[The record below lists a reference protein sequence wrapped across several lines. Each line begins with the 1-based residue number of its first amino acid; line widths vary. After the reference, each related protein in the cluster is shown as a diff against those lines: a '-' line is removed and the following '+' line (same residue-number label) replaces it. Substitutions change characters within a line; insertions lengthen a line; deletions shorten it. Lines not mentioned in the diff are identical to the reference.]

1 MLQKNKRGST
11 LRTKPTHCITFVF
24 YQPINENTN
33 LTMNQ
38 TQFQAGYLL
47 DGINETLKNLDNKS
61 KEVKGLLKHLS
72 CFDLKINCNITSNSS
87 DSFTSVIHNLIV
99 RGIPTRPSIFIENK
113 FLNAF
118 QKFQID
124 NSEFTKQLGNIKY
137 ESKLNEEEKNNIFSA
152 LHIIDPRIRLT
163 EENYDSKLES
173 SFEKDFIFRYLPQND
188 LSFIQQLIESQRKL
202 DTIVTPEIGHN
213 FHSQRVDFSYEFPY
227 ELECPFEVFGEKK
240 VRSYNQG
247 VLIEIDGTHHNLP
260 DQSLLDR
267 FRDKSIKDTNWQPF
281 RIKNITDKSFAN
293 WVKRSTSLKI
303 IDNNFNKILENNWLD
318 ILQLTLS
325 PFAIARV
332 QKTIIELI
340 LSNNLDL
347 KAKEWSIL
355 AIERDVPCVA
365 IAIEDLKQHFQHLFA
380 LAGIEYRFPNI
391 NLLVLST
398 EEFINSKLHDIA
410 PRLIDDFQSEKEFD
424 LIIDVSVLQRRGI
437 VKNEISFEG
446 KNKAIIRS
454 SHYVNSERKLY
465 TSDIIDYNPVTKK
478 LENETYED
486 ISKAKESL
494 TYFLQNIFRK
504 ESFREGQLPIL
515 NRALQGKSVIGLLPT
530 GGGKSLTYQ
539 IASLL
544 QPGVTMVIDPIKS
557 LMQDQYDNFVK
568 DGIDSC
574 NFINSKLTREE
585 KTLATNRVIEGKVL
599 FTFVSPERLQIEE
612 FRLSLQE
619 MYKNKV
625 YFSYCVIDEVHCVSE
640 WGHDFRTSYLSLG
653 RNAIEHC
660 KTKNKQTIPIFGLTA
675 TASFDVLSDVERELS
690 GNGLTNIDTDALV
703 RFENTNR
710 TELQYQIVNT
720 TVNFERNEKFKFTFP
735 DKTELN
741 LPVQPIIGDIKQQI
755 ALQKQ
760 SELIKLVESIPE
772 RISIFN
778 EQADVILNWTL
789 KTFYSHQYDEEII
802 TEAEKKELIKQL
814 FPNIKIEPFDAAS
827 FYNLSEYYNKSI
839 YKNGGI
845 VFCPHRTHLFGVT
858 DKFKF
863 DKYDEDIRDEEGN
876 IIHRWGDFVLDENG
890 KKVKLP
896 LHKRKAIAD
905 TLTKTGKYEVG
916 VFMGS
921 SDEDEKVGKETETES
936 FDNQRKFIDNEQNI
950 MVATKAFGMGI
961 DKPNVRFTVHVNI
974 PASIESFV
982 QEAGRA
988 GRDRKMALSSILFN
1002 EQKVA
1007 IFNQKFYENLEAEI
1021 SEEALKLLK
1030 KFKNQKFYK
1039 EEISEILKTIGNE
1052 ELIQNEKKI
1061 LDNLGEIFVDKDNLL
1076 FFHNNSFKG
1085 QEKEL
1090 VVINELL
1097 EEILLP
1103 SKNNLYSLGEKLKEE
1118 IDNENVYLKIKPTLG
1133 KSGRIYIDEK
1143 FPNSFGYVDIH
1154 TLTGNTKLS
1163 NFDQLYSKQV
1173 LDFLI
1178 AEIKSTFPLYNDI
1191 EKLKKWLSLKEISSS
1206 EIGIEQRLNEI
1217 DFHQEV
1223 NPEIIVPFAN
1233 KYADKNI
1240 FHEEFKE
1247 LFKKTITG
1255 NASDEV
1261 IFKSIEGTFENYI
1274 KNIKEKLNI
1283 EIDTDESN
1291 LEALKQLYYSPRKK
1305 PDTDKAIFRLSSIG
1319 IIDDYTVDYN
1329 KNCYK
1334 IRTVKKTDKEYIE
1347 HLKVFMRKY
1356 YSANRV
1362 ENEIE
1367 NVYSA
1372 KGNSILQKCLS
1383 FLTEFVY
1390 KEIEAKRLRSIE
1402 DMILAC
1408 EVGMQENGN
1417 EELKDFIHLYF
1428 NSKYAKENHEIDG
1441 NNYSLTIDTDNAKE
1455 YSFDILWKYIEA
1467 TTIDPSGAQKDNT
1480 KHLRGAALRLLRT
1493 EPRNGALLLLKAY
1506 SLFILGIGTN
1516 KNIENEARESLT
1528 LGFKLF
1534 REKYTNLTFK
1544 ELSQNIERYKTE
1556 IIKNANDSDEVTK
1569 ILDVII
1575 EELYLEFHND
1585 WLKSFNH
1592 KYLLDYE

>member
-1 MLQKNKRGST
+1 M
-11 LRTKPTHCITFVF
+11 
-24 YQPINENTN
+24 
-33 LTMNQ
+33 
-38 TQFQAGYLL
+38 TQLQAGYIL
-47 DGINETLKNLDNKS
+47 DGINDSLKSLNKP
-61 KEVKGLLKHLS
+61 KEVKGLLRHLS
-72 CFDLKINCNITSNSS
+72 CFDLETDCDISSNSS
-87 DSFTSVIHNLIV
+87 DSFASVIHNLIV

-113 FLNAF
+113 FLETF

-124 NSEFTKQLGNIKY
+124 NSDFTKQLGNIKY
-137 ESKLNEEEKNNIFSA
+137 ESKLNEGDKNSVFSA

-163 EENYDSKLES
+163 REDYAFTYDQNGKREQSNFEEAFLFD
-173 SFEKDFIFRYLPQND
+173 YLPEVKQEF
-188 LSFIQQLIESQRKL
+188 LIQMLQSQRKI
-202 DTIVTPEIGHN
+202 DTIVKAEKACE
-213 FHSQRVDFSYEFPY
+213 FHSQQVDFS
-227 ELECPFEVFGEKK
+227 FEGCYFEERTETQLGLQKNFLYNKGIIIEVDGKK
-240 VRSYNQG
+240 FHDKKEQK
-247 VLIEIDGTHHNLP
+247 
-260 DQSLLDR
+260 LLDEY
-267 FRDKSIKDTNWQPF
+267 RDLSVKETNWQTK
-281 RIKNITDKSFAN
+281 RISDLGKTDFDIWINKSPTF
-293 WVKRSTSLKI
+293 SPYI
-303 IDNNFNKILENNWLD
+303 ENFNKDLSGNWLD
-318 ILQLTLS
+318 IIQLSLS

-332 QKTIIELI
+332 QKTIIEFI
-340 LSNNLDL
+340 LSSNLDL
-347 KAKEWSIL
+347 KAKEWYIL

-365 IAIEDLKQHFQHLFA
+365 LAIEDLKQHFQHLFN
-380 LAGIEYRFPNI
+380 LAGKNQSFPKV
-391 NLLVLST
+391 NLQILST
-398 EEFINSKLHDIA
+398 EEFASSKLHDTQ
-410 PRLIDDFQSEKEFD
+410 PELISKFQSEREFD
-424 LIIDVSVLQRRGI
+424 LIIDIAVLQRQGI

-446 KNKAIIRS
+446 KKKAIIRS
-454 SHYVNSERKLY
+454 SHYVNSERKIY
-465 TSDIIDYNPVTKK
+465 TSGLIDYQPITKK

-486 ISKAKESL
+486 ITHAKESL

-544 QPGVTMVIDPIKS
+544 QAGVTMVIDPIKS
-557 LMQDQYDNFVK
+557 LMQDQYDNLVK
-568 DGIDSC
+568 NGIDSC
-574 NFINSKLTREE
+574 NFINSKLTRQE
-585 KTLATNRVIEGKVL
+585 KTIATNQVTESKVL
-599 FTFVSPERLQIEE
+599 FTFVSPERLQIED
-612 FRLSLQE
+612 FRFSLKE
-619 MYKNKV
+619 MHNNNV

-690 GNGLTNIDTDALV
+690 GNGLANIDTDAIV

-720 TVNFERNEKFKFTFP
+720 TVNFERDDKFKFILP

-741 LPVQPIIGDIKQQI
+741 LPVQPIKGDVKQQTAI
-755 ALQKQ
+755 QKQ
-760 SELIKLVESIPE
+760 SELTKVVELIPD
-772 RISIFN
+772 RLLMLN
-778 EQADVILNWTL
+778 EQTNTILEWT
-789 KTFYSHQYDEEII
+789 Q
-802 TEAEKKELIKQL
+802 EKFSIDGNL
-814 FPNIKIEPFDAAS
+814 PNIKIESFDTTS

-863 DKYDEDIRDEEGN
+863 DKYDDDIHNEEGN
-876 IIHRWGDFVLDENG
+876 IIHRRGDFVLDENG
-890 KKVKLP
+890 SKVKLP
-896 LHKRKAIAD
+896 LPKRKAIAD
-905 TLTKTGKYEVG
+905 VLTKTGKYDVG

-921 SDEDEKVGKETETES
+921 SDEDEKVGKEIETES

-1002 EQKVA
+1002 QQKVA
-1007 IFNQKFYENLEAEI
+1007 LFNQKFYENIESEI
-1021 SEEALKLLK
+1021 GEEALKLLK
-1030 KFKNQKFYK
+1030 KLKNQKFYK
-1039 EEISEILKTIGNE
+1039 EEISEVLKAIGNE

-1061 LDNLGEIFVDKDNLL
+1061 LDNLGEIFTDKDNLL

-1103 SKNNLYSLGEKLKEE
+1103 NTNKLRELSEGLDEDIGEEGLRLSILHNWLNIFNNDGKVGGINLVNLNRSFHNIVCSQEYSNQIISVVIDKIRDKHHEFNNVELLKQWLE
-1118 IDNENVYLKIKPTLG
+1118 IRENEV
-1133 KSGRIYIDEK
+1133 
-1143 FPNSFGYVDIH
+1143 
-1154 TLTGNTKLS
+1154 
-1163 NFDQLYSKQV
+1163 
-1173 LDFLI
+1173 
-1178 AEIKSTFPLYNDI
+1178 
-1191 EKLKKWLSLKEISSS
+1191 S

-1247 LFKKTITG
+1247 LFRKTITE

-1261 IFKSIEGTFENYI
+1261 ILESIEGTFENYL
-1274 KNIKEKLNI
+1274 KNVKEKLNI
-1283 EIDTDESN
+1283 EIDTDEN
-1291 LEALKQLYYSPRKK
+1291 GLKALKRLYYSPRKK

-1329 KNCYK
+1329 RNCYTIK
-1334 IRTVKKTDKEYIE
+1334 VKKKTDDEYKEA
-1347 HLKVFMRKY
+1347 LAKFMLKY
-1356 YSANRV
+1356 YSSNRV
-1362 ENEIE
+1362 QSAIKE
-1367 NVYSA
+1367 VDQA
-1372 KGNSILQKCLS
+1372 KGNTVLQKCLS
-1383 FLTEFVY
+1383 FLTNFVY
-1390 KEIEAKRLRSIE
+1390 EEIAKKRMRSID

-1408 EVGMQENGN
+1408 EYGLRDNGN
-1417 EELKDFIHLYF
+1417 EELKEFIYLYF
-1428 NSKYAKENHEIDG
+1428 NSKYARQ
-1441 NNYSLTIDTDNAKE
+1441 NYSYNSRTNEKEVSASLLTDVSEKDFNFKIV
-1455 YSFDILWKYIEA
+1455 WKYIEA
-1467 TTIDPSGAQKDNT
+1467 VNEDRSGSQIDNS
-1480 KHLRGAALRLLRT
+1480 KHLRGATILFLRDNLD
-1493 EPRNGALLLLKAY
+1493 NGALHLLKSF
-1506 SLFILGIGTN
+1506 SLFVIGLN
-1516 KNIENEARESLT
+1516 KNPNLINEAKESLT

-1534 REKYTNLTFK
+1534 RDKDPNLSFK
-1544 ELSQNIERYKTE
+1544 ELSENIEQYKTE
-1556 IIKNANDSDEVTK
+1556 IIKNANDSDEVAK

-1575 EELYLEFHND
+1575 EELYLVFHND
-1585 WLKSFNH
+1585 WLKNFNQ
-1592 KYLLDYE
+1592 KYLLEYDR

>member
-1 MLQKNKRGST
+1 MKNK
-11 LRTKPTHCITFVF
+11 
-24 YQPINENTN
+24 
-33 LTMNQ
+33 
-38 TQFQAGYLL
+38 TQFQAGYIL
-47 DGINETLKNLDNKS
+47 DGINKTLIDFGKIENKS
-61 KEVKGLLKHLS
+61 NEIKGLLKHLS
-72 CFDLKINCNITSNSS
+72 CFDLETDCNISSNSS
-87 DSFTSVIHNLIV
+87 NSFISVIHNLIV
-99 RGIPTRPSIFIENK
+99 RGTPTRPSIFIENK
-113 FLNAF
+113 FLEF
-118 QKFQID
+118 QKFEVD
-124 NSEFTKQLGNIKY
+124 NSEFSKQLGNIGY
-137 ESKLNEEEKNNIFSA
+137 TSKLNKDEQNDIFSA
-152 LHIIDPRIRLT
+152 LHIIDPRLKLS
-163 EENYDSKLES
+163 EVNYGFELDSN
-173 SFEKDFIFRYLPQND
+173 FEKDFIFKYLPENN
-188 LSFIQQLIESQRKL
+188 LSFAQQLLESQRKL
-202 DTIVTPEIGHN
+202 NSIVAPEIGHK

-227 ELECPFEVFGEKK
+227 HLEDEFEKFGEKK
-240 VRSYNQG
+240 TKIYNQG
-247 VLIEIDGTHHNLP
+247 LIIEIDGAKFHHNP
-260 DQSLLDR
+260 SQKQLDE
-267 FRDKSIKDTNWQPF
+267 FRDKAVKETKWITK
-281 RIKNITDKSFAN
+281 RISDFKTTDFAN
-293 WVKRSTSLKI
+293 WIKRSSSLKI
-303 IDNNFNKILENNWLD
+303 IDNNYSKELSDNWLD
-318 ILQLTLS
+318 ILQLSLS

-332 QKTIIELI
+332 QKTIAELI
-340 LSNNLDL
+340 LSNNLNL
-347 KAKEWSIL
+347 EAKEWNIL
-355 AIERDVPCVA
+355 ALERDVPCVA
-365 IAIEDLKQHFQHLFA
+365 LAIEDLKQHFQQLFT
-380 LAGIEYRFPNI
+380 LAGKKKSLPTV
-391 NLLVLST
+391 NLQVLST
-398 EEFINSKLHDIA
+398 EEFAISKLHDTK
-410 PRLIDDFQSEKEFD
+410 PELINNFNSDKEFD
-424 LIIDVSVLQRRGI
+424 LIIDISILQRRGI
-437 VKNEISFEG
+437 IKTDIPFKG
-446 KNKAIIRS
+446 KHKAIIRS
-454 SHYVNSERKLY
+454 SHFVNSERKLY
-465 TSDIIDYNPVTKK
+465 TSDFIDYKPITIK
-478 LENETYED
+478 LENEIYED
-486 ISKAKESL
+486 IPKAKESL

-515 NRALQGKSVIGLLPT
+515 SRALQGKSVIGLLPT

-544 QPGVTMVIDPIKS
+544 QAGVTMVIDPIKS
-557 LMQDQYDNFVK
+557 LMQDQYDNLVK
-568 DGIDSC
+568 NGIDSC

-585 KTLATNRVIEGKVL
+585 KTIATNQVTESKVL

-612 FRLSLQE
+612 FRLSLQK
-619 MYKNKV
+619 MYTNNV

-660 KTKNKQTIPIFGLTA
+660 KTKNKPTIPIFGLTA

-690 GNGLTNIDTDALV
+690 GNGLADIDTDAIV
-703 RFENTNR
+703 RFENINR
-710 TELQYQIVNT
+710 TELQYQIINT
-720 TVNFERNEKFKFTFP
+720 TVDFERDDKFKFILP
-735 DKTELN
+735 DKTEIE
-741 LPVQPIIGDIKQQI
+741 LPIQPIKGNIKQQT
-755 ALQKQ
+755 ALEKQ
-760 SELIKLVESIPE
+760 SELLKVVELIPDKLLKL
-772 RISIFN
+772 N
-778 EQADVILNWTL
+778 EQTSTILKWT
-789 KTFYSHQYDEEII
+789 K
-802 TEAEKKELIKQL
+802 EKFSVDGNL
-814 FPNIKIEPFDAAS
+814 PNIKIKNFDVAT
-827 FYNLSEYYNKSI
+827 FYALSEYQNNSI

-845 VFCPHRTHLFGVT
+845 IFCPHRTHLFGVT

-863 DKYDEDIRDEEGN
+863 DTWDHDVICDKTGEILHKKGE
-876 IIHRWGDFVLDENG
+876 FVLDENG

-896 LHKRKAIAD
+896 LHKRKAVAD
-905 TLTKTGKYEVG
+905 ALVRTGKYEVG

-921 SDEDEKVGKETETES
+921 SDEDEKVGKEIETES
-936 FDNQRKFIDNEQNI
+936 FDNQRKFIENEQNI

-988 GRDRKMALSSILFN
+988 GRDRKMALSTILFN

-1007 IFNQKFYENLEAEI
+1007 IFNQKFYENLESEI

-1061 LDNLGEIFVDKDNLL
+1061 LENLGEIFVDKDNLL

-1103 SKNNLYSLGEKLKEE
+1103 NKNKLWELSEELNEETGEEGLRLSVFMNYLNIFNEDNGKIGGINLVNLNRSFHNIVCSQEYANQIINVVISKIHDKYLELNNVDLLK
-1118 IDNENVYLKIKPTLG
+1118 
-1133 KSGRIYIDEK
+1133 
-1143 FPNSFGYVDIH
+1143 
-1154 TLTGNTKLS
+1154 
-1163 NFDQLYSKQV
+1163 Q
-1173 LDFLI
+1173 
-1178 AEIKSTFPLYNDI
+1178 
-1191 EKLKKWLSLKEISSS
+1191 WLEVRESESS
-1206 EIGIEQRLNEI
+1206 ESGIEQRLNEI

-1247 LFKKTITG
+1247 LFKKTITEK
-1255 NASDEV
+1255 ASDDV
-1261 IFKSIEGTFENYI
+1261 ILKSIEGTFENYL
-1274 KNIKEKLNI
+1274 KNVKKKLNI
-1283 EIDTDESN
+1283 EIDADEN
-1291 LEALKQLYYSPRKK
+1291 GLEALKQLYYSPRKK

-1334 IRTVKKTDKEYIE
+1334 IRMLKKTDDEYIE

-1362 ENEIE
+1362 ESEIE
-1367 NVYSA
+1367 NVYTA

-1383 FLTEFVY
+1383 FLTDFVY

-1408 EVGMQENGN
+1408 EIGMQENGN

-1441 NNYSLTIDTDNAKE
+1441 INYSLTIDTDNAKE

-1480 KHLRGAALRLLRT
+1480 KHLRGATLRLLRT
-1493 EPRNGALLLLKAY
+1493 EPRNGGLLLLKAY
-1506 SLFILGIGTN
+1506 SLFVLGIGTN

-1534 REKYTNLTFK
+1534 RDKYPNLTFK
-1544 ELSQNIERYKTE
+1544 ELSENIEQYKTE
-1556 IIKNANDSDEVTK
+1556 IIKNANDSDEVAK

-1575 EELYLEFHND
+1575 QELYLELHND
-1585 WLKSFNH
+1585 WLKNFNQ
-1592 KYLLDYE
+1592 KYLLEYDR

>member
-1 MLQKNKRGST
+1 
-11 LRTKPTHCITFVF
+11 
-24 YQPINENTN
+24 
-33 LTMNQ
+33 MNQ
-38 TQFQAGYLL
+38 TQFQAGYIL
-47 DGINETLKNLDNKS
+47 DGINDSLKRLDKS

-72 CFDLKINCNITSNSS
+72 CFDIETNCNISSNSA
-87 DSFTSVIHNLIV
+87 DSFASVIHNLIV
-99 RGIPTRPSIFIENK
+99 RGIPTRPSIFIENR
-113 FLNAF
+113 FLEVF
-118 QKFQID
+118 QKFKKD
-124 NSEFTKQLGNIKY
+124 DSDFTKLLGNIKY
-137 ESKLNEEEKNNIFSA
+137 ESKLTEEEQNSIFSA
-152 LHIIDPRIRLT
+152 LHIIDPRIKLN
-163 EENYDSKLES
+163 EVNYNGQLES
-173 SFEKDFIFRYLPQND
+173 DFEKDFIAKYLPEND
-188 LSFIQQLIESQRKL
+188 IEFLAQVLEPQRKL
-202 DTIVTPEIGHN
+202 STIVKPEVAPSVT
-213 FHSQRVDFSYEFPY
+213 SQQVDFSIEFPY
-227 ELECPFEVFGEKK
+227 QQYEDATVFGEKK
-240 VRSYNQG
+240 RRYYNRG
-247 VLIEIDGTHHNLP
+247 LVLEIDGERWHSSKA
-260 DQSLLDR
+260 QKLLDKW
-267 FRDKSIKDTNWQPF
+267 RDNCVNGNKWEVK
-281 RIKNITDKSFAN
+281 RIKKVED
-293 WVKRSTSLKI
+293 VKNFETTINTSASLSTLKQNYK
-303 IDNNFNKILENNWLD
+303 NNLSDNWLD

-347 KAKEWSIL
+347 KAKQWSIL

-365 IAIEDLKQHFQHLFA
+365 LAIDDLKQHFHNLFA
-380 LAGIEYRFPNI
+380 LSGKEQHFPAI
-391 NLLVLST
+391 DLQVLST
-398 EEFINSKLHDIA
+398 VEFANSKLHKTQ
-410 PRLIDDFQSEKEFD
+410 PEVIDKFQSENEYD
-424 LIIDVSVLQRRGI
+424 LIIDISILQRRGI
-437 VKNEISFEG
+437 VKTEIPFNG

-454 SHYVNSERKLY
+454 SHYVNSQRKLY
-465 TSDIIDYNPVTKK
+465 TSDFIDYQQITKK
-478 LENETYED
+478 LENETYEA
-486 ISKAKESL
+486 ILQAEQSL

-544 QPGVTMVIDPIKS
+544 QAGVTMVIDPIKS
-557 LMQDQYDNFVK
+557 LMQDQYDNLIK
-568 DGIDSC
+568 NGIDCC

-585 KTLATNRVIEGKVL
+585 KTIATNQVVESKVL

-612 FRLSLQE
+612 FRTSLE
-619 MYKNKV
+619 VMCKNQV

-660 KTKNKQTIPIFGLTA
+660 KTKNKETIPIFGLTA

-690 GNGLTNIDTDALV
+690 GNGLTNIDSDAIV

-720 TVNFERNEKFKFTFP
+720 VVDFEREEKILILEDEREIKYQTI
-735 DKTELN
+735 K
-741 LPVQPIIGDIKQQI
+741 GDVKQQT
-755 ALQKQ
+755 ALKKQ
-760 SELIKLVESIPE
+760 SELSKV
-772 RISIFN
+772 
-778 EQADVILNWTL
+778 V
-789 KTFYSHQYDEEII
+789 
-802 TEAEKKELIKQL
+802 ELIPNRLSYLNNETDKIL
-814 FPNIKIEPFDAAS
+814 KWTKEKFSVEGNLPNIKIEKFDTES
-827 FYNLSEYYNKSI
+827 FYNPSEYHNRTI

-863 DKYDEDIRDEEGN
+863 NKYDDDVYDNEGN
-876 IIHRWGDFVLDENG
+876 IIHRRGEFVLDENG
-890 KKVKLP
+890 NKVKLP
-896 LHKRKAIAD
+896 LPKRKAVAD
-905 TLTKTGKYEVG
+905 ALTKTGKYEVG

-921 SDEDEKVGKETETES
+921 SDEDEKVGKEIETES
-936 FDNQRKFIDNEQNI
+936 FDNQRKFIEDEQNI

-988 GRDRKMALSSILFN
+988 GRDRKMALSKILFN

-1007 IFNQKFYENLEAEI
+1007 IFNQKCFETLESEI

-1030 KFKNQKFYK
+1030 KLKNQKFYK
-1039 EEISEILKTIGNE
+1039 EEVPEILKAMGNE
-1052 ELIQNEKKI
+1052 ELIQNEKNI
-1061 LDNLGEIFVDKDNLL
+1061 LENLGEIFTDKDNLL

-1103 SKNNLYSLGEKLKEE
+1103 SKNNLYTLSENLKEE
-1118 IDNENVYLKIKPTLG
+1118 IDNQEVYLKLDLNNN
-1133 KSGRIYIDEK
+1133 RIYVNEVFPKGFGFINLID
-1143 FPNSFGYVDIH
+1143 
-1154 TLTGNTKLS
+1154 LTPNTKFAT
-1163 NFDQLYSKQV
+1163 FDQLYSKQV
-1173 LDFLI
+1173 LNFLI
-1178 AEIKSTFPLYNDI
+1178 TEIKLNFPLYNDT
-1191 EKLKKWLSLKEISSS
+1191 EKLKRWLNLKEIGSS
-1206 EIGIEQRLNEI
+1206 ESGIQKRLNEI
-1217 DFHQEV
+1217 DFHQEI
-1223 NPEIIVPFAN
+1223 NPEIVIPFAN
-1233 KYADKNI
+1233 RYADKNI
-1240 FHEEFKE
+1240 FHEEFKA
-1247 LFKKTITG
+1247 LFKTTITE
-1255 NASDEV
+1255 NASDDV
-1261 IFKSIEGTFENYI
+1261 ILESIEGTFDNYL
-1274 KNIKEKLNI
+1274 KNVKEKLNI
-1283 EIDTDESN
+1283 E
-1291 LEALKQLYYSPRKK
+1291 LETEDRDLETLKQLYYSPRKK

-1334 IRTVKKTDKEYIE
+1334 IRILKKTDDEYIE

-1362 ENEIE
+1362 ESEIQ
-1367 NVYSA
+1367 NIFIA
-1372 KGNSILQKCLS
+1372 KGETILQKCLS
-1383 FLTEFVY
+1383 YLTDFVY

-1408 EVGMQENGN
+1408 QIGMQENGN

-1441 NNYSLTIDTDNAKE
+1441 KNYSLTIDTDNAKE
-1455 YSFDILWKYIEA
+1455 FSFDILWKYIKA

-1506 SLFILGIGTN
+1506 ALFVLGIGIN
-1516 KNIENEARESLT
+1516 KNIENEAKESLT

-1534 REKYTNLTFK
+1534 RDKYTNLTFE
-1544 ELSQNIERYKTE
+1544 ELSQNIESYKRK
-1556 IIKNANDSDEVTK
+1556 IIENANNSKEVAK

-1585 WLKSFNH
+1585 WLKNFNE
-1592 KYLLDYE
+1592 KYLMEYEQ

>member
-1 MLQKNKRGST
+1 M
-11 LRTKPTHCITFVF
+11 
-24 YQPINENTN
+24 
-33 LTMNQ
+33 
-38 TQFQAGYLL
+38 TQLQAGYIL
-47 DGINETLKNLDNKS
+47 DGINDSLKSLNKP
-61 KEVKGLLKHLS
+61 KEVKGLLRHLS
-72 CFDLKINCNITSNSS
+72 CFDLETDCDISSNSS
-87 DSFTSVIHNLIV
+87 DSFASVIHNLIV

-113 FLNAF
+113 FLETF

-124 NSEFTKQLGNIKY
+124 NSDFTKQLGNIKY
-137 ESKLNEEEKNNIFSA
+137 ESKLDEGDKNSVFSA

-163 EENYDSKLES
+163 REDYAFTYDQNGKREQSNFEEAFLFD
-173 SFEKDFIFRYLPQND
+173 YLPEVKQEF
-188 LSFIQQLIESQRKL
+188 LIQMLQSQRKI
-202 DTIVTPEIGHN
+202 DTIVKAEKACE
-213 FHSQRVDFSYEFPY
+213 FHSQQVDFS
-227 ELECPFEVFGEKK
+227 FEGCYFEERTETQLGLQKNFLYNKGIIIEVDGKK
-240 VRSYNQG
+240 FHDKKEQK
-247 VLIEIDGTHHNLP
+247 
-260 DQSLLDR
+260 LLDEY
-267 FRDKSIKDTNWQPF
+267 RDLSVKETNWQTK
-281 RIKNITDKSFAN
+281 RISDLGKTDFDIWINKSPTF
-293 WVKRSTSLKI
+293 SPYI
-303 IDNNFNKILENNWLD
+303 ENFNKDLSGNWLD
-318 ILQLTLS
+318 IIQLSLS

-332 QKTIIELI
+332 QKTIIEFI
-340 LSNNLDL
+340 LSSNLDL
-347 KAKEWSIL
+347 KAKEWYIL

-365 IAIEDLKQHFQHLFA
+365 LAIEDLKQHFQHLFN
-380 LAGIEYRFPNI
+380 LAGKNQSFPKV
-391 NLLVLST
+391 NLQILST
-398 EEFINSKLHDIA
+398 EEFASSKLHDTQ
-410 PRLIDDFQSEKEFD
+410 PELISKFQSEREFD
-424 LIIDVSVLQRRGI
+424 LIIDIAVLQRQGI

-446 KNKAIIRS
+446 KKKAIIRS
-454 SHYVNSERKLY
+454 SHYVNSERKIY
-465 TSDIIDYNPVTKK
+465 TSGLIDYQPITKK

-486 ISKAKESL
+486 ITHAKESL

-544 QPGVTMVIDPIKS
+544 QAGVTMVIDPIKS
-557 LMQDQYDNFVK
+557 LMQDQYDNLVK
-568 DGIDSC
+568 NGIDSC

-585 KTLATNRVIEGKVL
+585 KTIATNQVTESKVL
-599 FTFVSPERLQIEE
+599 FTFVSPERLQIED
-612 FRLSLQE
+612 FRFSLKE
-619 MYKNKV
+619 MHNNNV

-690 GNGLTNIDTDALV
+690 GNGLANIDTDAIV

-720 TVNFERNEKFKFTFP
+720 TVNFERDDKFKFILP

-741 LPVQPIIGDIKQQI
+741 LPVQPIKGDVKQQTAI
-755 ALQKQ
+755 QKQ
-760 SELIKLVESIPE
+760 SELTKVVELIPD
-772 RISIFN
+772 RLLMLN
-778 EQADVILNWTL
+778 EQTNTILEWT
-789 KTFYSHQYDEEII
+789 Q
-802 TEAEKKELIKQL
+802 EKFSIDGNL
-814 FPNIKIEPFDAAS
+814 PNIKIESFDTTS

-863 DKYDEDIRDEEGN
+863 DKYDDDIHNEEGN
-876 IIHRWGDFVLDENG
+876 IIHRRGDFVLDENG
-890 KKVKLP
+890 SKVKLP
-896 LHKRKAIAD
+896 LPKRKAIAD
-905 TLTKTGKYEVG
+905 VLTKTGKYDVG

-921 SDEDEKVGKETETES
+921 SDEDEKVGKEIETES

-1002 EQKVA
+1002 QQKVA
-1007 IFNQKFYENLEAEI
+1007 LFNQKFYENIESEI
-1021 SEEALKLLK
+1021 GEEALKLLK
-1030 KFKNQKFYK
+1030 KLKNQKFYK
-1039 EEISEILKTIGNE
+1039 EEISEVLKAIGNE

-1061 LDNLGEIFVDKDNLL
+1061 LDNLGEIFTDKDNLL

-1103 SKNNLYSLGEKLKEE
+1103 NTNKLRELSEGLDEDIGEEGLRLSILHNWLNIFNNDGKVGGINLVNLNRSFHNIVCSQEYSNQIISVVIDKIRDKHHEFNNVELLKQWLE
-1118 IDNENVYLKIKPTLG
+1118 IRENEV
-1133 KSGRIYIDEK
+1133 
-1143 FPNSFGYVDIH
+1143 
-1154 TLTGNTKLS
+1154 
-1163 NFDQLYSKQV
+1163 
-1173 LDFLI
+1173 
-1178 AEIKSTFPLYNDI
+1178 
-1191 EKLKKWLSLKEISSS
+1191 S

-1247 LFKKTITG
+1247 LFRKTITE

-1261 IFKSIEGTFENYI
+1261 ILESIEGTFENYL
-1274 KNIKEKLNI
+1274 KNVKEKLNI
-1283 EIDTDESN
+1283 EIDTDEN
-1291 LEALKQLYYSPRKK
+1291 GLKALKRLYYSPRKK

-1329 KNCYK
+1329 RNCYTIK
-1334 IRTVKKTDKEYIE
+1334 VKKKTDDEYKEA
-1347 HLKVFMRKY
+1347 LAKFMLKY
-1356 YSANRV
+1356 YSSNRV
-1362 ENEIE
+1362 QSAIKE
-1367 NVYSA
+1367 VDQA
-1372 KGNSILQKCLS
+1372 KGNTVLQKCLS
-1383 FLTEFVY
+1383 FLTNFVY
-1390 KEIEAKRLRSIE
+1390 EEIAKKRMRSID

-1408 EVGMQENGN
+1408 EYGLRDNGN
-1417 EELKDFIHLYF
+1417 EELKEFIYLYF
-1428 NSKYAKENHEIDG
+1428 NSKYARQ
-1441 NNYSLTIDTDNAKE
+1441 NYSYNSRTNEKEVSASLLTDVSEKDFNFKIV
-1455 YSFDILWKYIEA
+1455 WKYIEA
-1467 TTIDPSGAQKDNT
+1467 VNEDRSGSQIDNS
-1480 KHLRGAALRLLRT
+1480 KHLRGATILFLRDNLD
-1493 EPRNGALLLLKAY
+1493 NGALHLLKSF
-1506 SLFILGIGTN
+1506 SLFVIGLN
-1516 KNIENEARESLT
+1516 KNPNLINEAKESLT

-1534 REKYTNLTFK
+1534 RDKDPNLSFK
-1544 ELSQNIERYKTE
+1544 ELSENIEQYKTE
-1556 IIKNANDSDEVTK
+1556 IIKNANDSDEVAK

-1575 EELYLEFHND
+1575 EELYLVFHND
-1585 WLKSFNH
+1585 WLKNFNQ
-1592 KYLLDYE
+1592 KYLFEYDR

>member
-1 MLQKNKRGST
+1 
-11 LRTKPTHCITFVF
+11 
-24 YQPINENTN
+24 
-33 LTMNQ
+33 MNQ
-38 TQFQAGYLL
+38 TQFQAGYIL
-47 DGINETLKNLDNKS
+47 DGVKDSLKRLDKS

-72 CFDLKINCNITSNSS
+72 CFDIDTNCNISSNSA

-99 RGIPTRPSIFIENK
+99 RGIPTRPSIFIENE
-113 FLNAF
+113 FLEIF
-118 QKFQID
+118 QKFKKD
-124 NSEFTKQLGNIKY
+124 DSDFNKLLGNIKY
-137 ESKLNEEEKNNIFSA
+137 ESKLTEEEHNSIFSA
-152 LHIIDPRIRLT
+152 LHIIDPRIKLY
-163 EENYDSKLES
+163 EENYNVELES
-173 SFEKDFIFRYLPQND
+173 NFEKDFIFKYLPTNK
-188 LSFIQQLIESQRKL
+188 LAFLQQLLEGQRKL
-202 DTIVTPEIGHN
+202 DTIVTPEIGHT

-227 ELECPFEVFGEKK
+227 VLEDQIEIFGEKK
-240 VRSYNQG
+240 VKTYNQG
-247 VLIEIDGTHHNLP
+247 LIVEIDGAKFHSNP
-260 DQSLLDR
+260 SQAQLDN
-267 FRDKSIKDTNWQPF
+267 FRDKSTKETKWITK
-281 RIKNITDKSFAN
+281 RITDFNATDFAT
-293 WVKRSTSLKI
+293 WIKRSNSLKI
-303 IDNNFNKILENNWLD
+303 IDNNYNKELSGNWLD

-340 LSNNLDL
+340 LSNNLNL
-347 KAKEWSIL
+347 KAKQWSIL

-365 IAIEDLKQHFQHLFA
+365 LAIEDLKQHFHNLFA
-380 LAGIEYRFPNI
+380 LAGKEQHFPTI
-391 NLLVLST
+391 NLQVLST
-398 EEFINSKLHDIA
+398 VEFSNSKLHKTQ
-410 PRLIDDFQSEKEFD
+410 PELIDKFQSENEYD
-424 LIIDVSVLQRRGI
+424 LIIDISVLQRRGI
-437 VKNEISFEG
+437 VKTEIPFNG

-454 SHYVNSERKLY
+454 SHYVNSQRKLY
-465 TSDIIDYNPVTKK
+465 TSDFIDYQQITKK
-478 LENETYED
+478 LENETYEA
-486 ISKAKESL
+486 IPKAEQSL

-544 QPGVTMVIDPIKS
+544 QAGVTMVIDPIKS
-557 LMQDQYDNFVK
+557 LMQDQYDNLVK
-568 DGIDSC
+568 NGIDSC

-585 KTLATNRVIEGKVL
+585 KTIATNQVVESKVL
-599 FTFVSPERLQIEE
+599 FTFVSPERLQIED
-612 FRLSLQE
+612 FRISLHE
-619 MYKNKV
+619 MHKNQV

-660 KTKNKQTIPIFGLTA
+660 KTKNKETIPIFGLTA

-690 GNGLTNIDTDALV
+690 GNGLTNIDTDAIV

-710 TELQYQIVNT
+710 TELQYQIINT
-720 TVNFERNEKFKFTFP
+720 VVEFEREEKKLKL
-735 DKTELN
+735 DDEKEIKLH
-741 LPVQPIIGDIKQQI
+741 PIKGDVKQQT
-755 ALQKQ
+755 AKQKQ
-760 SELIKLVESIPE
+760 SELTKVVELIPD
-772 RISIFN
+772 RISVLNN
-778 EQADVILNWTL
+778 ETNKILKWT
-789 KTFYSHQYDEEII
+789 K
-802 TEAEKKELIKQL
+802 EKFSVEGNL
-814 FPNIKIEPFDAAS
+814 PNIKIDNFDTNS
-827 FYNLSEYYNKSI
+827 FYHLSTYHNTSI

-863 DKYDEDIRDEEGN
+863 DKYDDDIRDEEGN
-876 IIHRWGDFVLDENG
+876 IIHRRGDFVLDQNG
-890 KKVKLP
+890 NKVKLP
-896 LHKRKAIAD
+896 LPKRKAVAD
-905 TLTKTGKYEVG
+905 SLTKTGKYEVG

-921 SDEDEKVGKETETES
+921 SDEDEKVGKEIETES
-936 FDNQRKFIDNEQNI
+936 FDNQRKFIENEQNI

-1002 EQKVA
+1002 QQKVA
-1007 IFNQKFYENLEAEI
+1007 IFNQKCFETLESEM
-1021 SEEALKLLK
+1021 SEESLKILK
-1030 KFKNQKFYK
+1030 KLKNQKFYK
-1039 EEISEILKTIGNE
+1039 EEVPEILKAIGNE

-1061 LDNLGEIFVDKDNLL
+1061 LESLGEIFTDKDNLL

-1103 SKNNLYSLGEKLKEE
+1103 SKNNLYSLTENLKEE
-1118 IDNENVYLKIKPTLG
+1118 IDNQEVYLKLDLKG
-1133 KSGRIYIDEK
+1133 NRIFVNEV
-1143 FPNSFGYVDIH
+1143 FPKGFGFINLIG
-1154 TLTGNTKLS
+1154 LTPNTIFAS
-1163 NFDQLYSKQV
+1163 FDQLYSKQV

-1178 AEIKSTFPLYNDI
+1178 AEIKSKFPHYNDT
-1191 EKLKKWLSLKEISSS
+1191 EKLKSWLNLKEIGSS
-1206 EIGIEQRLNEI
+1206 ESGIEKRLNEI
-1217 DFHQEV
+1217 DFHQEI
-1223 NPEIIVPFAN
+1223 NPEIVIPFAN

-1240 FHEEFKE
+1240 FHEEFKA
-1247 LFKKTITG
+1247 LFKITITEK
-1255 NASDEV
+1255 ASDDV
-1261 IFKSIEGTFENYI
+1261 ILESIEGTFDNYL
-1274 KNIKEKLNI
+1274 KNVKEKLNI
-1283 EIDTDESN
+1283 E
-1291 LEALKQLYYSPRKK
+1291 LEAEDNDLETLKQLYYSPRKK

-1334 IRTVKKTDKEYIE
+1334 IRILKKTDDEYIE
-1347 HLKVFMRKY
+1347 HLKVFMKKY

-1362 ENEIE
+1362 ESEIE
-1367 NVYSA
+1367 NVFTS
-1372 KGNSILQKCLS
+1372 KGDTILQKCLS
-1383 FLTEFVY
+1383 FLTDFVY

-1408 EVGMQENGN
+1408 EIGMQENGN

-1441 NNYSLTIDTDNAKE
+1441 ENYSLTIDTDNAKE
-1455 YSFDILWKYIEA
+1455 YSFDILWKYIKA

-1480 KHLRGAALRLLRT
+1480 KHLRGATLRLLRT

-1506 SLFILGIGTN
+1506 SLFVLGIGSN
-1516 KNIENEARESLT
+1516 KNIENEAKESLT

-1534 REKYTNLTFK
+1534 RDKDSSLTFEK
-1544 ELSQNIERYKTE
+1544 LSQNIESYKSK
-1556 IIKNANDSDEVTK
+1556 IIQNANNSKEVAK

-1585 WLKSFNH
+1585 WLKKFNE
-1592 KYLLDYE
+1592 KYLMEYEQ

>member
-1 MLQKNKRGST
+1 M
-11 LRTKPTHCITFVF
+11 
-24 YQPINENTN
+24 
-33 LTMNQ
+33 
-38 TQFQAGYLL
+38 TQLQAGYIL
-47 DGINETLKNLDNKS
+47 DGINDSLKSLNKP
-61 KEVKGLLKHLS
+61 KEVKGLLRHLS
-72 CFDLKINCNITSNSS
+72 CFDLETDCDISSNSS
-87 DSFTSVIHNLIV
+87 DSFASVIHNLIV

-113 FLNAF
+113 FLETF

-124 NSEFTKQLGNIKY
+124 NSDFTKQLGKIKY
-137 ESKLNEEEKNNIFSA
+137 ESKLNEEEKNSVFSA

-163 EENYDSKLES
+163 REDYAFTYDQNGKREQSNFEEAFLFD
-173 SFEKDFIFRYLPQND
+173 YLPEVKQEF
-188 LSFIQQLIESQRKL
+188 LIQMLQSQRKI
-202 DTIVTPEIGHN
+202 DTIVKAEKACE
-213 FHSQRVDFSYEFPY
+213 FHSQQVDFS
-227 ELECPFEVFGEKK
+227 FEGCYFEERTETQLGLQKNFLYNKGIIIEVDGKK
-240 VRSYNQG
+240 FHDKKEQK
-247 VLIEIDGTHHNLP
+247 
-260 DQSLLDR
+260 LLDEY
-267 FRDKSIKDTNWQPF
+267 RDLSVKETNWQTK
-281 RIKNITDKSFAN
+281 RISDLGKTDFDIWINKSPTF
-293 WVKRSTSLKI
+293 SPYI
-303 IDNNFNKILENNWLD
+303 ENFNKDLSGNWLD
-318 ILQLTLS
+318 IIQLSLS

-332 QKTIIELI
+332 QKTIIEFI
-340 LSNNLDL
+340 LSSNLDL
-347 KAKEWSIL
+347 KAKEWYIL

-365 IAIEDLKQHFQHLFA
+365 LAIEDLKQHFQHLFN
-380 LAGIEYRFPNI
+380 LAGKNQSFPKV
-391 NLLVLST
+391 NLQILST
-398 EEFINSKLHDIA
+398 EEFASSKLHDTQ
-410 PRLIDDFQSEKEFD
+410 PELISKFQSEREFD
-424 LIIDVSVLQRRGI
+424 LIIDIAVLQRQGI

-446 KNKAIIRS
+446 KKKAIIRS
-454 SHYVNSERKLY
+454 SHYVNSERKIY
-465 TSDIIDYNPVTKK
+465 TSGLIDYQPITKK

-486 ISKAKESL
+486 ITHAKESL

-544 QPGVTMVIDPIKS
+544 QAGVTMVIDPIKS
-557 LMQDQYDNFVK
+557 LMQDQYDNLVK
-568 DGIDSC
+568 NGIDSC
-574 NFINSKLTREE
+574 NFINSKLTRQE
-585 KTLATNRVIEGKVL
+585 KTIATNQVTESKVL
-599 FTFVSPERLQIEE
+599 FTFVSPERLQIED
-612 FRLSLQE
+612 FRFSLKE
-619 MYKNKV
+619 MHNNNV

-690 GNGLTNIDTDALV
+690 GNGLANIDTDAIV

-720 TVNFERNEKFKFTFP
+720 TVNFERDDKFKFILP

-741 LPVQPIIGDIKQQI
+741 LPVQPIKGDVKQQTAI
-755 ALQKQ
+755 QKQ
-760 SELIKLVESIPE
+760 SELTKVVELIPD
-772 RISIFN
+772 RLLMLN
-778 EQADVILNWTL
+778 EQTNTILEWT
-789 KTFYSHQYDEEII
+789 Q
-802 TEAEKKELIKQL
+802 EKFSIDGNL
-814 FPNIKIEPFDAAS
+814 PNIKIESFDTTS

-863 DKYDEDIRDEEGN
+863 DKYDDDIHNEEGN
-876 IIHRWGDFVLDENG
+876 IIHRRGDFVLDENG
-890 KKVKLP
+890 SKVKLP
-896 LHKRKAIAD
+896 LPKRKAIAD
-905 TLTKTGKYEVG
+905 VLTKTGKYDVG

-921 SDEDEKVGKETETES
+921 SDEDEKVGKEIETES

-1002 EQKVA
+1002 QQKVA
-1007 IFNQKFYENLEAEI
+1007 LFNQKFYENIESEI
-1021 SEEALKLLK
+1021 GEEALKLLK
-1030 KFKNQKFYK
+1030 KLKNQKFYK
-1039 EEISEILKTIGNE
+1039 EEISEVLKAIGNE

-1061 LDNLGEIFVDKDNLL
+1061 LDNLGEIFTDKDNLL

-1103 SKNNLYSLGEKLKEE
+1103 N
-1118 IDNENVYLKIKPTLG
+1118 T
-1133 KSGRIYIDEK
+1133 
-1143 FPNSFGYVDIH
+1143 
-1154 TLTGNTKLS
+1154 TKLRELSEGLDEDIGEEGLRLSILHNWLNIFNNDGKVGGINLVNLNRSFHNIVCSQEYS
-1163 NFDQLYSKQV
+1163 NQIISVVIDKIRDKHHEFNNVELLKQW
-1173 LDFLI
+1173 L
-1178 AEIKSTFPLYNDI
+1178 EIREN
-1191 EKLKKWLSLKEISSS
+1191 EVS

-1247 LFKKTITG
+1247 LFRKTITE

-1261 IFKSIEGTFENYI
+1261 ILESIEGTFENYL
-1274 KNIKEKLNI
+1274 KNVKEKLNI
-1283 EIDTDESN
+1283 EIDTDEN
-1291 LEALKQLYYSPRKK
+1291 GLKALKRLYYSPRKK

-1329 KNCYK
+1329 RNCYTIK
-1334 IRTVKKTDKEYIE
+1334 VKKKTDDEYKEA
-1347 HLKVFMRKY
+1347 LAKFMLKY
-1356 YSANRV
+1356 YSSNRV
-1362 ENEIE
+1362 QSAIKE
-1367 NVYSA
+1367 VDQA
-1372 KGNSILQKCLS
+1372 KGNTVLQKCLS
-1383 FLTEFVY
+1383 FLTNFVY
-1390 KEIEAKRLRSIE
+1390 EEIAKKRMRSID

-1408 EVGMQENGN
+1408 EYGLRDNGN
-1417 EELKDFIHLYF
+1417 EELKEFIYLYF
-1428 NSKYAKENHEIDG
+1428 NSKYARQ
-1441 NNYSLTIDTDNAKE
+1441 NYSYNSRTNEKEVSASLLTDVSEKDFNFKIV
-1455 YSFDILWKYIEA
+1455 WKYIEA
-1467 TTIDPSGAQKDNT
+1467 VNEDRSGSQIDNS
-1480 KHLRGAALRLLRT
+1480 KHLRGATILFLRDNLD
-1493 EPRNGALLLLKAY
+1493 NGALHLLKSF
-1506 SLFILGIGTN
+1506 SLFVIGLN
-1516 KNIENEARESLT
+1516 KNPNLINEAKESLT

-1534 REKYTNLTFK
+1534 RDKDPNLSFK
-1544 ELSQNIERYKTE
+1544 ELSENIEQYKTE
-1556 IIKNANDSDEVTK
+1556 IIKNANDSDEVAK

-1575 EELYLEFHND
+1575 EELYLVFHND
-1585 WLKSFNH
+1585 WLKNFNQ
-1592 KYLLDYE
+1592 KYLLEYDR

>member
-1 MLQKNKRGST
+1 
-11 LRTKPTHCITFVF
+11 
-24 YQPINENTN
+24 
-33 LTMNQ
+33 MNQ

-47 DGINETLKNLDNKS
+47 DSINETLKNYGKP

-72 CFDLKINCNITSNSS
+72 CFDLETDCNISSNSS
-87 DSFTSVIHNLIV
+87 DSFVSVIHNLIV

-113 FLNAF
+113 FLDTF

-124 NSEFTKQLGNIKY
+124 DSDFTKQLGNIKY
-137 ESKLNEEEKNNIFSA
+137 ESTLNEDERNNVFSA
-152 LHIIDPRIRLT
+152 LHIIDPRIKLT
-163 EENYDSKLES
+163 ENNYNFELES
-173 SFEKDFIFRYLPQND
+173 SFEKDFIFKYLPENN

-202 DTIVTPEIGHN
+202 DTIVSPEIGHN

-227 ELECPFEVFGEKK
+227 VLEDEIEIFGEKK
-240 VRSYNQG
+240 VKTYNQG
-247 VLIEIDGTHHNLP
+247 LIIEIDGAKFHSNPSQT
-260 DQSLLDR
+260 QLDN
-267 FRDKSIKDTNWQPF
+267 FRDKTTKETKWITK
-281 RIKNITDKSFAN
+281 RITDFKTTDFAN
-293 WVKRSTSLKI
+293 WIKRSNSLKI
-303 IDNNFNKILENNWLD
+303 VNNNYNKELSDNWLD

-332 QKTIIELI
+332 QKMIVELI
-340 LSNNLDL
+340 LSNNLNL
-347 KAKEWSIL
+347 EAKEWNIL

-365 IAIEDLKQHFQHLFA
+365 LAIEDLKQHFQQLFA
-380 LAGIEYRFPNI
+380 LAGKKLSFPTV
-391 NLLVLST
+391 NLEVLST
-398 EEFINSKLHDIA
+398 EEFVNSKLHDTK
-410 PRLIDDFQSEKEFD
+410 PKLINSLNNNKEFD
-424 LIIDVSVLQRRGI
+424 LIIDISILQRRGI
-437 VKNEISFEG
+437 VKPEIPFKG
-446 KNKAIIRS
+446 KKTAIVRS
-454 SHYVNSERKLY
+454 SHYVNSARKLY
-465 TSDIIDYNPVTKK
+465 TSDFIDYKPITKK

-486 ISKAKESL
+486 IPEAKESL

-544 QPGVTMVIDPIKS
+544 QAGVTMVIDPIKS
-557 LMQDQYDNFVK
+557 LMQDQYDNLVK
-568 DGIDSC
+568 NGIDSC

-585 KTLATNRVIEGKVL
+585 KTIATNQVVESKVL
-599 FTFVSPERLQIEE
+599 FTFVSPERLQIQD
-612 FRLSLQE
+612 FRTSLHE
-619 MYKNKV
+619 MHKKQV

-660 KTKNKQTIPIFGLTA
+660 KTKNKETIPIFGLTA

-690 GNGLTNIDTDALV
+690 GNGLANIDSDAIV

-720 TVNFERNEKFKFTFP
+720 VVDFEREEKKLKINDEKEIKLFP
-735 DKTELN
+735 IK
-741 LPVQPIIGDIKQQI
+741 GDVKQQT
-755 ALQKQ
+755 ALKKQ
-760 SELIKLVESIPE
+760 SELTKVVELIPD
-772 RISIFN
+772 RLST
-778 EQADVILNWTL
+778 LNNG
-789 KTFYSHQYDEEII
+789 
-802 TEAEKKELIKQL
+802 AEKILKWTKEKFSVEGNL
-814 FPNIKIEPFDAAS
+814 PNIKINNFDTNS
-827 FYNLSEYYNKSI
+827 FYNSLEYHNTSI

-863 DKYDEDIRDEEGN
+863 DKYDNDEYDENGN
-876 IIHRWGDFVLDENG
+876 IIHRWGDFVLDQDGN
-890 KKVKLP
+890 KVKLP
-896 LHKRKAIAD
+896 LPKRKAVAD
-905 TLTKTGKYEVG
+905 TLTKIGKYEVG

-921 SDEDEKVGKETETES
+921 SDEDEKVGKEIETES
-936 FDNQRKFIDNEQNI
+936 FDNQRKFIENEQNI

-988 GRDRKMALSSILFN
+988 GRDRKMALSTILFN
-1002 EQKVA
+1002 EQKVV
-1007 IFNQKFYENLEAEI
+1007 IFNQKCFETLESEI

-1030 KFKNQKFYK
+1030 KLKSQKFYK
-1039 EEISEILKTIGNE
+1039 EEIPEILKSIGNE

-1061 LDNLGEIFVDKDNLL
+1061 LDNLGEIFTDKDNLL

-1090 VVINELL
+1090 IVINELL

-1103 SKNNLYSLGEKLKEE
+1103 SKNNLYSLTENLKEE
-1118 IDNENVYLKIKPTLG
+1118 IDNQEVYLKLDLNNN
-1133 KSGRIYIDEK
+1133 RIYVNEVFPKGFGFINLIDLT
-1143 FPNSFGYVDIH
+1143 PNTRFA
-1154 TLTGNTKLS
+1154 T
-1163 NFDQLYSKQV
+1163 FDQLYSKQV

-1178 AEIKSTFPLYNDI
+1178 AEIKSKFPLYNDT
-1191 EKLKKWLSLKEISSS
+1191 EKLKKWLNLKEVGSS
-1206 EIGIEQRLNEI
+1206 ESGIEKRLNEI

-1223 NPEIIVPFAN
+1223 NPEIVIPFAN

-1240 FHEEFKE
+1240 FHEEFKT
-1247 LFKKTITG
+1247 LFKTTIT
-1255 NASDEV
+1255 NKASDDV
-1261 IFKSIEGTFENYI
+1261 ILESIGGTFENYL
-1274 KNIKEKLNI
+1274 KNVKEKLNNI
-1283 EIDTDESN
+1283 EIEADENN
-1291 LEALKQLYYSPRKK
+1291 LETLKQLYYSPRKK

-1329 KNCYK
+1329 KNCYN
-1334 IRTVKKTDKEYIE
+1334 IRILKKTDDEYIE

-1362 ENEIE
+1362 ESEIE
-1367 NVYSA
+1367 NVFTA
-1372 KGNSILQKCLS
+1372 KGDTILQKCLS
-1383 FLTEFVY
+1383 FLTDFVY

-1408 EVGMQENGN
+1408 EIGMQANGN

-1441 NNYSLTIDTDNAKE
+1441 ENYSLTIDTDNAKE
-1455 YSFDILWKYIEA
+1455 YDFDILWKYIKA

-1480 KHLRGAALRLLRT
+1480 KHLRGATLRLLRT

-1506 SLFILGIGTN
+1506 SLFVLGIGIN
-1516 KNIENEARESLT
+1516 KNIENEAKESLT

-1534 REKYTNLTFK
+1534 RDKYINLTFE
-1544 ELSQNIERYKTE
+1544 ELSQNIEKYKRK
-1556 IIKNANDSDEVTK
+1556 IIDNANNSREVTK

-1585 WLKSFNH
+1585 WLKKFNE
-1592 KYLLDYE
+1592 KYLMEYEQ

>member
-1 MLQKNKRGST
+1 
-11 LRTKPTHCITFVF
+11 
-24 YQPINENTN
+24 
-33 LTMNQ
+33 MNQ

-61 KEVKGLLKHLS
+61 KEVKGLLRHLS
-72 CFDLKINCNITSNSS
+72 CFDLETDCDISSNSS
-87 DSFTSVIHNLIV
+87 DSFASVIHNLIV

-113 FLNAF
+113 FLETF

-124 NSEFTKQLGNIKY
+124 NSDFTKQLGNIKY
-137 ESKLNEEEKNNIFSA
+137 ESKLNEGEKNSVFSA

-163 EENYDSKLES
+163 RDNYAFSYDKNGKREQSNFEEAFLFD
-173 SFEKDFIFRYLPQND
+173 YLPKVKQEF
-188 LSFIQQLIESQRKL
+188 LIQMLQSQRKI
-202 DTIVTPEIGHN
+202 DTIVKAEKACE
-213 FHSQRVDFSYEFPY
+213 FHSQQVDFS
-227 ELECPFEVFGEKK
+227 FEGCYFEERTETQLGLQKNFLYNKGIIIEVDGKK
-240 VRSYNQG
+240 FHDKKEQK
-247 VLIEIDGTHHNLP
+247 
-260 DQSLLDR
+260 LLDEY
-267 FRDKSIKDTNWQPF
+267 RDLSVKETNWQTK
-281 RIKNITDKSFAN
+281 RISDLGKTDFDIWINKSPTF
-293 WVKRSTSLKI
+293 SPYI
-303 IDNNFNKILENNWLD
+303 ENFNKDLSGNWLD
-318 ILQLTLS
+318 IIQLSLS

-332 QKTIIELI
+332 QKTIIEFI
-340 LSNNLDL
+340 LSNNLEL
-347 KAKEWSIL
+347 KAKEWNIL

-365 IAIEDLKQHFQHLFA
+365 LAIEDLKQHFQHLFN
-380 LAGIEYRFPNI
+380 LAGKNQSFPKV
-391 NLLVLST
+391 NLQILST
-398 EEFINSKLHDIA
+398 EEFASSKLHDTK
-410 PRLIDDFQSEKEFD
+410 PELINKFDNDKEFD
-424 LIIDVSVLQRRGI
+424 LIIDISILQRQGV
-437 VKNEISFEG
+437 VKNEISFKG

-454 SHYVNSERKLY
+454 SHYVNSERKIY
-465 TSDIIDYNPVTKK
+465 TSGLIDYQPITKK

-486 ISKAKESL
+486 ILHAKESL

-544 QPGVTMVIDPIKS
+544 QAGVTMVIDPIKS
-557 LMQDQYDNFVK
+557 LMQDQYDNLVK
-568 DGIDSC
+568 NGIDSC

-585 KTLATNRVIEGKVL
+585 KTIATNQVTESKVL

-612 FRLSLQE
+612 FRLSLKE
-619 MYKNKV
+619 MHNNNV

-660 KTKNKQTIPIFGLTA
+660 KTKNKQSIPIFGLTA

-690 GNGLTNIDTDALV
+690 GNGLTNIDTDAIV

-720 TVNFERNEKFKFTFP
+720 TVNFERDDKFKFILP

-741 LPVQPIIGDIKQQI
+741 LPVQPIKGDVKKQT

-760 SELIKLVESIPE
+760 SELTKV
-772 RISIFN
+772 
-778 EQADVILNWTL
+778 V
-789 KTFYSHQYDEEII
+789 
-802 TEAEKKELIKQL
+802 ELIPDRLLMLNKQTNSIL
-814 FPNIKIEPFDAAS
+814 EWTKEKFSIDGNLPNIKIESFDITS
-827 FYNLSEYYNKSI
+827 FYSLSEYYNKSI

-863 DKYDEDIRDEEGN
+863 DKFDDDIICNETGKLLHKKGE
-876 IIHRWGDFVLDENG
+876 FVLDKDG

-896 LHKRKAIAD
+896 LPKRKAIAD
-905 TLTKTGKYEVG
+905 VLTKTGKYDIG

-921 SDEDEKVGKETETES
+921 SDEDEKVGKEIETES

-1007 IFNQKFYENLEAEI
+1007 IFNQKFYENLESEI

-1061 LDNLGEIFVDKDNLL
+1061 LDNLGEIFTDKDNLL

-1118 IDNENVYLKIKPTLG
+1118 IDNEDVYLKIKPNLG
-1133 KSGRIYIDEK
+1133 TSGRIYIDEK
-1143 FPNSFGYVDIH
+1143 FPNSFGYIDIH
-1154 TLTGNTKLS
+1154 TLTGNTKFS
-1163 NFDQLYSKQV
+1163 NFEQLYSKQV

-1191 EKLKKWLSLKEISSS
+1191 EKLKNWLSLKEIGSS

-1247 LFKKTITG
+1247 LFKKTITE

-1261 IFKSIEGTFENYI
+1261 ILESIEGTFENYL
-1274 KNIKEKLNI
+1274 KNVKEKLNI
-1283 EIDTDESN
+1283 EIDTAENGLES
-1291 LEALKQLYYSPRKK
+1291 LKQLYYSPRKK

-1329 KNCYK
+1329 RNCYK
-1334 IRTVKKTDKEYIE
+1334 IRTLKKTDDEYIE

-1362 ENEIE
+1362 ESEIN
-1367 NVYSA
+1367 NVYTA
-1372 KGNSILQKCLS
+1372 KGNSILQKCSS
-1383 FLTEFVY
+1383 FLTDFVY

-1408 EVGMQENGN
+1408 EIGMQENGN

-1441 NNYSLTIDTDNAKE
+1441 NNYSLTIDTENAKE
-1455 YSFDILWKYIEA
+1455 YSFGILWKYIKA

-1480 KHLRGAALRLLRT
+1480 KHLRGATLRLLRT
-1493 EPRNGALLLLKAY
+1493 EPRNGGLLLLKAY
-1506 SLFILGIGTN
+1506 SLFVLGIGAN
-1516 KNIENEARESLT
+1516 KNIESEARESLT

-1534 REKYTNLTFK
+1534 RDKYPNLTFK
-1544 ELSQNIERYKTE
+1544 ELSEHIEQYKTE
-1556 IIKNANDSDEVTK
+1556 IIKNANDSNEVAK

-1575 EELYLEFHND
+1575 EELYLELHND
-1585 WLKSFNH
+1585 WLKNFNQ
-1592 KYLLDYE
+1592 KYLLEYDR

>member
-1 MLQKNKRGST
+1 
-11 LRTKPTHCITFVF
+11 
-24 YQPINENTN
+24 
-33 LTMNQ
+33 MNQ

-72 CFDLKINCNITSNSS
+72 CFNLETNCNISSNSS
-87 DSFTSVIHNLIV
+87 DCFTSVIHNLIV

-113 FLNAF
+113 FLDAF
-118 QKFQID
+118 QKFEID
-124 NSEFTKQLGNIKY
+124 NSDFTKQLGNIKY
-137 ESKLNEEEKNNIFSA
+137 ETKLDEEEKNNIFSA

-163 EENYDSKLES
+163 RDNYAFSYDKNGKREQSNFEEAFLFD
-173 SFEKDFIFRYLPQND
+173 YLPKVKQEF
-188 LSFIQQLIESQRKL
+188 LIQMLQSQRKI
-202 DTIVTPEIGHN
+202 DTIVKAEKACE
-213 FHSQRVDFSYEFPY
+213 FHSQQVDFSFEGCYFEERTETHLGVQKDFLYNKGIIIEVDGKKFHDKKEQKLLDDYRDTSVKETKWQTKRVSDLGKTDFDIWINKSPTFFPY
-227 ELECPFEVFGEKK
+227 IENFEK
-240 VRSYNQG
+240 
-247 VLIEIDGTHHNLP
+247 NLS
-260 DQSLLDR
+260 D
-267 FRDKSIKDTNWQPF
+267 
-281 RIKNITDKSFAN
+281 
-293 WVKRSTSLKI
+293 
-303 IDNNFNKILENNWLD
+303 NWLD
-318 ILQLTLS
+318 IIQLTLS

-332 QKTIIELI
+332 QKTIIEFI

-347 KAKEWSIL
+347 KAKEWNIL

-365 IAIEDLKQHFQHLFA
+365 LAIEDLKQHFQHLFN
-380 LAGIEYRFPNI
+380 LAGKKQSFPKV
-391 NLLVLST
+391 NLQVLST
-398 EEFINSKLHDIA
+398 EEFVKSKLHDTK
-410 PRLIDDFQSEKEFD
+410 PELISKFQSEREFD
-424 LIIDVSVLQRRGI
+424 LIIDIAILQRQGI
-437 VKNEISFEG
+437 VKNEISFKG

-454 SHYVNSERKLY
+454 SHYVNSERKIY
-465 TSDIIDYNPVTKK
+465 TSGLIDYQPITKK

-486 ISKAKESL
+486 ILHAKESL

-544 QPGVTMVIDPIKS
+544 QAGVTMVIDPIKS
-557 LMQDQYDNFVK
+557 LMQDQYDNLVK
-568 DGIDSC
+568 NGIDSC
-574 NFINSKLTREE
+574 NFINSKLTRQE
-585 KTLATNRVIEGKVL
+585 KTIATNQVTESKVL
-599 FTFVSPERLQIEE
+599 ITFVSPERLQIED
-612 FRLSLQE
+612 FRLSLKE
-619 MYKNKV
+619 MYNNNV

-690 GNGLTNIDTDALV
+690 GNGLTNIDTDAIV

-720 TVNFERNEKFKFTFP
+720 TVNFERDDKFKFILP

-741 LPVQPIIGDIKQQI
+741 LPVQPIKGDVKQQT

-760 SELIKLVESIPE
+760 SELTKVVELIPD
-772 RISIFN
+772 RLLTLN
-778 EQADVILNWTL
+778 EQSNSILEWT
-789 KTFYSHQYDEEII
+789 K
-802 TEAEKKELIKQL
+802 EKFSIDGNL
-814 FPNIKIEPFDAAS
+814 PNIKIESFDTTS
-827 FYNLSEYYNKSI
+827 FYSLSEYYNKSI

-863 DKYDEDIRDEEGN
+863 DKYDDDIICNETGKLLHKKGE
-876 IIHRWGDFVLDENG
+876 FVLDKDG

-896 LHKRKAIAD
+896 LPKRKAIAD
-905 TLTKTGKYEVG
+905 VLTKTGKYDVG

-921 SDEDEKVGKETETES
+921 SDEDEKVGKEIETES

-1007 IFNQKFYENLEAEI
+1007 IFNQKFYENLESEI

-1061 LDNLGEIFVDKDNLL
+1061 IDKLGEIFTDKDNLL

-1103 SKNNLYSLGEKLKEE
+1103 NTNKLWVLSEELNEDTGEEGLRLSIFNNWLNIFNNDGKVGGINLVNLNRSFHNIVCSQEYANQIINVVISKIQGKHLELNNVDLLKRWLE
-1118 IDNENVYLKIKPTLG
+1118 IRENEASENG
-1133 KSGRIYIDEK
+1133 
-1143 FPNSFGYVDIH
+1143 
-1154 TLTGNTKLS
+1154 
-1163 NFDQLYSKQV
+1163 
-1173 LDFLI
+1173 
-1178 AEIKSTFPLYNDI
+1178 I
-1191 EKLKKWLSLKEISSS
+1191 EK
-1206 EIGIEQRLNEI
+1206 RLNEV

-1223 NPEIIVPFAN
+1223 NPEIIIPFSN

-1247 LFKKTITG
+1247 LFKKTITE
-1255 NASDEV
+1255 NANDEV
-1261 IFKSIEGTFENYI
+1261 ILESIEGTFENYL
-1274 KNIKEKLNI
+1274 KNVKEKLNI
-1283 EIDTDESN
+1283 EIDTDEN
-1291 LEALKQLYYSPRKK
+1291 DLEALKQLYYSPRKK

-1319 IIDDYTVDYN
+1319 IIEDYTVDYN

-1334 IRTVKKTDKEYIE
+1334 IRTLKKTDDEYIE

-1362 ENEIE
+1362 ESEIE
-1367 NVYSA
+1367 NVFTS
-1372 KGNSILQKCLS
+1372 KGDTILQKCLS
-1383 FLTEFVY
+1383 FLTDFVY

-1408 EVGMQENGN
+1408 EIGMQENGN

-1441 NNYSLTIDTDNAKE
+1441 ENYSLTIDTDNAKE

-1467 TTIDPSGAQKDNT
+1467 TTIDPSGAQKNNT
-1480 KHLRGAALRLLRT
+1480 KHLRGATLRLLRT
-1493 EPRNGALLLLKAY
+1493 EPRNGGLLLLKAY
-1506 SLFILGIGTN
+1506 SLFVLGIGAN
-1516 KNIENEARESLT
+1516 KNIESEAKESLT

-1534 REKYTNLTFK
+1534 RDKDPNLSFK
-1544 ELSQNIERYKTE
+1544 ELSENIELYKTE
-1556 IIKNANDSDEVTK
+1556 IIKNANDSKEVAK

-1585 WLKSFNH
+1585 WLKKFNE
-1592 KYLLDYE
+1592 KYLMEYEQ

>member
-1 MLQKNKRGST
+1 
-11 LRTKPTHCITFVF
+11 
-24 YQPINENTN
+24 
-33 LTMNQ
+33 MNQ
-38 TQFQAGYLL
+38 TQFQAGYILE
-47 DGINETLKNLDNKS
+47 GINETLKNLDNKS
-61 KEVKGLLKHLS
+61 KEIKGLLKHLS
-72 CFDLKINCNITSNSS
+72 CFNLETDCSISSNSS
-87 DSFTSVIHNLIV
+87 DSFASVIHNLIV
-99 RGIPTRPSIFIENK
+99 RGIPTRPSIFIESK
-113 FLNAF
+113 FLEAF

-124 NSEFTKQLGNIKY
+124 NSDLTKQLGNIKY

-163 EENYDSKLES
+163 RDNYAFSYDKNGKREQSNFEEAFLFD
-173 SFEKDFIFRYLPQND
+173 YLPKVKQEF
-188 LSFIQQLIESQRKL
+188 LIQLLQSQRKI
-202 DTIVTPEIGHN
+202 DTIVKAEKACE
-213 FHSQRVDFSYEFPY
+213 FHSQQVDFS
-227 ELECPFEVFGEKK
+227 FEGCYFEERTETQLGVQKNFLYNKGIIIEVDGKK
-240 VRSYNQG
+240 FHDKKEQK
-247 VLIEIDGTHHNLP
+247 
-260 DQSLLDR
+260 LLDEY
-267 FRDKSIKDTNWQPF
+267 RDLSVKETKWQTKRISDLGKTDFDIWINKSPTFSPYIE
-281 RIKNITDKSFAN
+281 
-293 WVKRSTSLKI
+293 
-303 IDNNFNKILENNWLD
+303 NFNKDLSGNWLD
-318 ILQLTLS
+318 IIQLTLS

-332 QKTIIELI
+332 QKTIIEFI
-340 LSNNLDL
+340 LSNNLEL
-347 KAKEWSIL
+347 KAKEWNIL

-365 IAIEDLKQHFQHLFA
+365 IAIEDLRQHFQHLFN
-380 LAGIEYRFPNI
+380 LAGINQSFPKV
-391 NLLVLST
+391 NLQVLST
-398 EEFINSKLHDIA
+398 EEFASSKLHNTK
-410 PRLIDDFQSEKEFD
+410 PELISKFQSEREFD
-424 LIIDVSVLQRRGI
+424 LIIDIAVLQRQGI

-446 KNKAIIRS
+446 KKKAIIRS
-454 SHYVNSERKLY
+454 SHYVNSERKIY
-465 TSDIIDYNPVTKK
+465 TSGLIDYQPITKK
-478 LENETYED
+478 LENEAYED
-486 ISKAKESL
+486 IPHAKESL

-544 QPGVTMVIDPIKS
+544 QAGVTMVIDPIKS
-557 LMQDQYDNFVK
+557 LMQDQYDNLVK
-568 DGIDSC
+568 NGIDSC

-585 KTLATNRVIEGKVL
+585 KTIATNQVTESKVL
-599 FTFVSPERLQIEE
+599 FTFVSPERLQIED
-612 FRLSLQE
+612 FRRSLKE
-619 MYKNKV
+619 MHDNNV

-675 TASFDVLSDVERELS
+675 TASFDVLSDIERELS
-690 GNGLTNIDTDALV
+690 INEIDTDAIV

-720 TVNFERNEKFKFTFP
+720 AVDFEREEKII
-735 DKTELN
+735 N
-741 LPVQPIIGDIKQQI
+741 LEDGKEIIVKPIKGDVKQQT

-760 SELIKLVESIPE
+760 SELTKVVELIPD
-772 RISIFN
+772 RLLTLN
-778 EQADVILNWTL
+778 EQTNSILEWT
-789 KTFYSHQYDEEII
+789 K
-802 TEAEKKELIKQL
+802 EKFSIDGNL
-814 FPNIKIEPFDAAS
+814 PNIKIESFDTTS
-827 FYNLSEYYNKSI
+827 FYSLSEHNNKFI

-863 DKYDEDIRDEEGN
+863 DHYENDEYDNEGN
-876 IIHRWGDFVLDENG
+876 LIHHIGEPIYDENG
-890 KKVKLP
+890 NRVRLP

-905 TLTKTGKYEVG
+905 ALTRTRKYEVG

-921 SDEDEKVGKETETES
+921 SDEDEKTGKEIETES

-988 GRDRKMALSSILFN
+988 GRDRKMALSTILFN

-1007 IFNQKFYENLEAEI
+1007 IFNQKFYEEI
-1021 SEEALKLLK
+1021 DKKVKLSEGALQLLK
-1030 KFKNQKFYK
+1030 KFENLKFYK
-1039 EEISEILKTIGNE
+1039 EEVPEILKAIGNE

-1061 LDNLGEIFVDKDNLL
+1061 LDNLGEIFTDKDNLL

-1097 EEILLP
+1097 KEILLP

-1118 IDNENVYLKIKPTLG
+1118 IDNEDVYLKIKPHLG
-1133 KSGRIYIDEK
+1133 PSGRIYIDEK
-1143 FPNSFGYVDIH
+1143 FPNSFGYIDIH
-1154 TLTGNTKLS
+1154 TLTGNTNFS
-1163 NFDQLYSKQV
+1163 NFDQHYSKQV

-1191 EKLKKWLSLKEISSS
+1191 EKLKKWLSKKEIGAS

-1223 NPEIIVPFAN
+1223 NPEIIIPFAN

-1247 LFKKTITG
+1247 LFKKTITE

-1261 IFKSIEGTFENYI
+1261 ILESIEGTFENYL
-1274 KNIKEKLNI
+1274 KNVKEKLNI
-1283 EIDTDESN
+1283 EIDTNGND
-1291 LEALKQLYYSPRKK
+1291 LEQLKRLYYSPRKK

-1334 IRTVKKTDKEYIE
+1334 IRTVKKTDDEYIE

-1362 ENEIE
+1362 ESEIE
-1367 NVYSA
+1367 NVHKA
-1372 KGNSILQKCLS
+1372 KGDTILQKCLS
-1383 FLTEFVY
+1383 FLTNFVY
-1390 KEIEAKRLRSIE
+1390 EEIAKKRMRSID

-1408 EVGMQENGN
+1408 EIGMGENGN

-1428 NSKYAKENHEIDG
+1428 NSKYAKDNHEIDG
-1441 NNYSLTIDTDNAKE
+1441 KNYSLTIDTDNAKE
-1455 YSFDILWKYIEA
+1455 YSFEILWKYIKA
-1467 TTIDPSGAQKDNT
+1467 TNIDPSGAQKDNT
-1480 KHLRGAALRLLRT
+1480 KHLRGATLRLLRT

-1506 SLFILGIGTN
+1506 SLFVLGIGTN

-1534 REKYTNLTFK
+1534 REKYTNLTFE
-1544 ELSQNIERYKTE
+1544 ELSQNIELYKTE
-1556 IIKNANDSDEVTK
+1556 IINNANDSDEVAK
-1569 ILDVII
+1569 ILNVII

-1585 WLKSFNH
+1585 WLRNFNQ
-1592 KYLLDYE
+1592 KYLLEYDR

>member
-1 MLQKNKRGST
+1 
-11 LRTKPTHCITFVF
+11 
-24 YQPINENTN
+24 
-33 LTMNQ
+33 MNQ
-38 TQFQAGYLL
+38 TQFQAGYIL
-47 DGINETLKNLDNKS
+47 DGVNDSLKRLDKS

-72 CFDLKINCNITSNSS
+72 CFDIETNCNISSNSA
-87 DSFTSVIHNLIV
+87 DSFTSVIHNIIV
-99 RGIPTRPSIFIENK
+99 RGIPTRPSIFIENE
-113 FLNAF
+113 FLEIF
-118 QKFQID
+118 QKFKKD
-124 NSEFTKQLGNIKY
+124 DSDFTKLLGNIKY
-137 ESKLNEEEKNNIFSA
+137 ESKLTEEEQNSIFSA
-152 LHIIDPRIRLT
+152 LHIIDPRIKLNKV
-163 EENYDSKLES
+163 NYNGQLGSD
-173 SFEKDFIFRYLPQND
+173 FEKDFITKYLPEND
-188 LSFIQQLIESQRKL
+188 IEFLAQVLEPQRKL
-202 DTIVTPEIGHN
+202 STIVKPEVAPSVN
-213 FHSQRVDFSYEFPY
+213 SQQVDFSIEFPY
-227 ELECPFEVFGEKK
+227 QQYEDATVFGEKK
-240 VRSYNQG
+240 RRYYNRG
-247 VLIEIDGTHHNLP
+247 LVLEIDGERWHSSEA
-260 DQSLLDR
+260 QKLLDKW
-267 FRDKSIKDTNWQPF
+267 RDNCVNGNKWEVK
-281 RIKNITDKSFAN
+281 RIKKVED
-293 WVKRSTSLKI
+293 VKNFVTTINTSASLSILKQNYKKNLS
-303 IDNNFNKILENNWLD
+303 DNWLD

-347 KAKEWSIL
+347 RAKQWSIL

-365 IAIEDLKQHFQHLFA
+365 LAIEDLKQHFHNLFA
-380 LAGIEYRFPNI
+380 LAGKEQHFPEI
-391 NLLVLST
+391 DLQVLST
-398 EEFINSKLHDIA
+398 EEFAISKLHKTK
-410 PRLIDDFQSEKEFD
+410 PELINKFRNEKEFD
-424 LIIDVSVLQRRGI
+424 LIIDISVLLRRGI
-437 VKNEISFEG
+437 VKTEIPFNG

-454 SHYVNSERKLY
+454 SHYVNSQRKLY
-465 TSDIIDYNPVTKK
+465 TSDFIDYQPVTTK
-478 LENETYED
+478 LENETYEA
-486 ISKAKESL
+486 IPEAEQSL

-544 QPGVTMVIDPIKS
+544 QAGVTMVIDPIKS
-557 LMQDQYDNFVK
+557 LMQDQYDNLVK
-568 DGIDSC
+568 NGIDCC

-585 KTLATNRVIEGKVL
+585 KTIATNQVTESKVL

-612 FRLSLQE
+612 FRLSLQD
-619 MYKNKV
+619 MYKNNV

-690 GNGLTNIDTDALV
+690 INEIDTEAIV

-720 TVNFERNEKFKFTFP
+720 AVDFERDEKFKFILP
-735 DKTELN
+735 DKSELL
-741 LPVQPIIGDIKQQI
+741 LPIQPIKGDIKQQT
-755 ALQKQ
+755 ALEKQ
-760 SELIKLVESIPE
+760 SSLIKLVDLVPDKLLTL
-772 RISIFN
+772 N
-778 EQADVILNWTL
+778 EQSDLILGWTL
-789 KTFYSHQYDEEII
+789 KAFYSDQYDEKNISE
-802 TEAEKKELIKQL
+802 TEKKALIKKL
-814 FPNIKIEPFDAAS
+814 LPNIKIENFDKNT
-827 FYNLSEYYNKSI
+827 FYDSSEYHNTSI

-863 DKYDEDIRDEEGN
+863 DKYDDDIYDEQGN
-876 IIHRWGDFVLDENG
+876 IIHRRGDFVLDENG
-890 KKVKLP
+890 NKVKLP
-896 LHKRKAIAD
+896 LHKRKAVAD
-905 TLTKTGKYEVG
+905 ALVRTGKYEVG

-921 SDEDEKVGKETETES
+921 SDEDEKVGKEIETES
-936 FDNQRKFIDNEQNI
+936 FDNQRKFIENEQNI

-1002 EQKVA
+1002 QQKVA
-1007 IFNQKFYENLEAEI
+1007 IFNQKCFETLESEM

-1030 KFKNQKFYK
+1030 KLKNQKFYK
-1039 EEISEILKTIGNE
+1039 EEVPEILKAIGNE

-1061 LDNLGEIFVDKDNLL
+1061 LESLGEIFTDKDNLL

-1103 SKNNLYSLGEKLKEE
+1103 NKNKLWELSEELNEETGEEGLRLSVFNNWLNIFDGNNGKIGGINLVNLNRSFHNIVCSQKYSNQIINVVISKIQDKHIEFNNVELLK
-1118 IDNENVYLKIKPTLG
+1118 
-1133 KSGRIYIDEK
+1133 
-1143 FPNSFGYVDIH
+1143 
-1154 TLTGNTKLS
+1154 
-1163 NFDQLYSKQV
+1163 Q
-1173 LDFLI
+1173 
-1178 AEIKSTFPLYNDI
+1178 
-1191 EKLKKWLSLKEISSS
+1191 WLEVRGS
-1206 EIGIEQRLNEI
+1206 EVSESGIEQRLNEI

-1223 NPEIIVPFAN
+1223 NPEIVIPFAN

-1247 LFKKTITG
+1247 LFKKTITE

-1261 IFKSIEGTFENYI
+1261 IFKSIEGTFENYL
-1274 KNIKEKLNI
+1274 KNVKEKLNI
-1283 EIDTDESN
+1283 EIETEDRD
-1291 LEALKQLYYSPRKK
+1291 LEILKKLYYSPRKK

-1334 IRTVKKTDKEYIE
+1334 IRILKKTDDEYIE

-1356 YSANRV
+1356 YSSNRV
-1362 ENEIE
+1362 ESEIK
-1367 NVYSA
+1367 NVYTA

-1383 FLTEFVY
+1383 YLTDFVY

-1408 EVGMQENGN
+1408 QIGMQENGN

-1428 NSKYAKENHEIDG
+1428 NSKYAKENHKIDTE
-1441 NNYSLTIDTDNAKE
+1441 NYSLTKDTDNAKE

-1467 TTIDPSGAQKDNT
+1467 TTSDPSGAQKDNT
-1480 KHLRGAALRLLRT
+1480 KHLRGATLRLLRT

-1506 SLFILGIGTN
+1506 SLFVLGIGTN

-1534 REKYTNLTFK
+1534 REKYTNLTFE

-1556 IIKNANDSDEVTK
+1556 IIKNANDSEEVAK
-1569 ILDVII
+1569 ILEVII

-1585 WLKSFNH
+1585 WLRNFNQ
-1592 KYLLDYE
+1592 KYLLEYDR

>member
-1 MLQKNKRGST
+1 
-11 LRTKPTHCITFVF
+11 
-24 YQPINENTN
+24 
-33 LTMNQ
+33 MNQ
-38 TQFQAGYLL
+38 TQFQAGYIL
-47 DGINETLKNLDNKS
+47 DGINDSLNRLDKS

-72 CFDLKINCNITSNSS
+72 CFDIETNCNISSNSA

-99 RGIPTRPSIFIENK
+99 RGIPTRPSIFIENE
-113 FLNAF
+113 FLEIF
-118 QKFQID
+118 QKFKKD
-124 NSEFTKQLGNIKY
+124 DSDFTKQLGNIKY
-137 ESKLNEEEKNNIFSA
+137 ESKLNEDERNNVFSA
-152 LHIIDPRIRLT
+152 LHIIDPRIKLN
-163 EENYDSKLES
+163 ENNYDFELES
-173 SFEKDFIFRYLPQND
+173 NFEKDFIFKYLPENG
-188 LSFIQQLIESQRKL
+188 LSFMQQLIESQRKL
-202 DTIVTPEIGHN
+202 DTIVTPDIGHK
-213 FHSQRVDFSYEFPY
+213 FYAQRSDFSYEFPY
-227 ELECPFEVFGEKK
+227 ELEVPFEVFGEKK
-240 VRSYNQG
+240 IRSYNQG
-247 VLIEIDGTHHNLP
+247 ILIEIDGTHHELP
-260 DQSLLDR
+260 DQKLLDK
-267 FRDKSIKDTNWQPF
+267 FRDKSVKDTNWQPF
-281 RIKNITDKSFAN
+281 RIKSLTDLSFAN
-293 WVKRSTSLKI
+293 WIKRSNSLKI
-303 IDNNFNKILENNWLD
+303 IDNNYNKELSGNWLD

-347 KAKEWSIL
+347 RAKQWSIL

-365 IAIEDLKQHFQHLFA
+365 LAIEDLKQHYHNLFA
-380 LAGIEYRFPNI
+380 LAGKEQHFPKI
-391 NLLVLST
+391 DLQVLST
-398 EEFINSKLHDIA
+398 EEFAISKIHKTK
-410 PRLIDDFQSEKEFD
+410 PELIDKFRSEKEFD
-424 LIIDVSVLQRRGI
+424 LIIDISVLQRRGI
-437 VKNEISFEG
+437 VKSEIPFNG

-454 SHYVNSERKLY
+454 SHYVNSQRKLY
-465 TSDIIDYNPVTKK
+465 TSDFIDYQPVTTK
-478 LENETYED
+478 LENETYEA
-486 ISKAKESL
+486 IPQAEQSL

-504 ESFREGQLPIL
+504 EGFREGQLPIL

-544 QPGVTMVIDPIKS
+544 QAGVTMVIDPIKS
-557 LMQDQYDNFVK
+557 LMQDQYDNLVK
-568 DGIDSC
+568 NGIDCC

-585 KTLATNRVIEGKVL
+585 KTIATNQVVESKVL

-612 FRLSLQE
+612 FRLSLQD
-619 MYKNKV
+619 MYKNNV

-675 TASFDVLSDVERELS
+675 TASFDVLSDIERELS
-690 GNGLTNIDTDALV
+690 INEIDTEAIV

-720 TVNFERNEKFKFTFP
+720 AVDFERDEKFKFILP
-735 DKTELN
+735 DKSELL
-741 LPVQPIIGDIKQQI
+741 LPIQPIKGDVKQQT
-755 ALQKQ
+755 ALEKQ
-760 SELIKLVESIPE
+760 SSLIKLVDLVPDKLLTL
-772 RISIFN
+772 N
-778 EQADVILNWTL
+778 EQSDLILGWTL
-789 KTFYSHQYDEEII
+789 KAFYSDQYDEKNISE
-802 TEAEKKELIKQL
+802 TEKKALIKKL
-814 FPNIKIEPFDAAS
+814 LPNIKIENFDKNT
-827 FYNLSEYYNKSI
+827 FYDSSESSNNSI

-845 VFCPHRTHLFGVT
+845 VFCPHKTNLFGVT

-863 DKYDEDIRDEEGN
+863 DKYDDDIYDEQGN
-876 IIHRWGDFVLDENG
+876 IIYRRGDFVLDENG
-890 KKVKLP
+890 NKVKLP
-896 LHKRKAIAD
+896 LHKRKAVAD
-905 TLTKTGKYEVG
+905 ALVRTGKYEVG

-921 SDEDEKVGKETETES
+921 SDEDEKVGKEIETES
-936 FDNQRKFIDNEQNI
+936 FDNQRKFIENEQNI

-1002 EQKVA
+1002 PQKVA
-1007 IFNQKFYENLEAEI
+1007 IFNQKCFETLESEI
-1021 SEEALKLLK
+1021 SEEALKILK
-1030 KFKNQKFYK
+1030 ELKNQKFYK
-1039 EEISEILKTIGNE
+1039 EEVPEILKAIGNE
-1052 ELIQNEKKI
+1052 ELIQNKEKI
-1061 LDNLGEIFVDKDNLL
+1061 LESLGEIFTDKDNLL

-1103 SKNNLYSLGEKLKEE
+1103 SKNNLYSLTENLKEE
-1118 IDNENVYLKIKPTLG
+1118 IDNQEVYLKLDLKG
-1133 KSGRIYIDEK
+1133 NRIFVNEV
-1143 FPNSFGYVDIH
+1143 FPKGFGFINLIG
-1154 TLTGNTKLS
+1154 LTPNTKFAS
-1163 NFDQLYSKQV
+1163 FDQLYSKQV

-1178 AEIKSTFPLYNDI
+1178 AEIKSKFPHYNDT
-1191 EKLKKWLSLKEISSS
+1191 EKLKSWLNLKEIGSS
-1206 EIGIEQRLNEI
+1206 ESGIEKRLSEI
-1217 DFHQEV
+1217 DFHQEI
-1223 NPEIIVPFAN
+1223 NPEIVIPFAN
-1233 KYADKNI
+1233 RYADKNI
-1240 FHEEFKE
+1240 FQEEFKA
-1247 LFKKTITG
+1247 LFKKTITE

-1261 IFKSIEGTFENYI
+1261 IFNSIEGTFENYL
-1274 KNIKEKLNI
+1274 KNVKEKLNI

-1334 IRTVKKTDKEYIE
+1334 IRILKKTDDEYIE

-1356 YSANRV
+1356 YSSNRV
-1362 ENEIE
+1362 ESKIK
-1367 NVYSA
+1367 NVYTA

-1383 FLTEFVY
+1383 FLTNFVY
-1390 KEIEAKRLRSIE
+1390 EEIAKKRMRSID

-1408 EVGMQENGN
+1408 EIGMQENGN

-1441 NNYSLTIDTDNAKE
+1441 KIYSLTKDTDNAKE
-1455 YSFDILWKYIEA
+1455 FSFDILWKYIKA

-1480 KHLRGAALRLLRT
+1480 KHLRGATLRLLRT

-1506 SLFILGIGTN
+1506 SLFVLGIGTN

-1534 REKYTNLTFK
+1534 REKYTNLTFE

-1556 IIKNANDSDEVTK
+1556 IIKNANDSEEVAK
-1569 ILDVII
+1569 ILEVII

-1585 WLKSFNH
+1585 WLRNFNQ
-1592 KYLLDYE
+1592 KYLLEYDR

>member
-1 MLQKNKRGST
+1 
-11 LRTKPTHCITFVF
+11 
-24 YQPINENTN
+24 
-33 LTMNQ
+33 MNQ
-38 TQFQAGYLL
+38 TQFQAGYIL
-47 DGINETLKNLDNKS
+47 DGINDSLKRLDKS

-72 CFDLKINCNITSNSS
+72 CFDLETNFNISSKSS
-87 DSFTSVIHNLIV
+87 DSFTSIIHNLIV
-99 RGIPTRPSIFIENK
+99 RGIPTRPSVFIENK
-113 FLNAF
+113 FLDTF
-118 QKFQID
+118 QKFQLD
-124 NSEFTKQLGNIKY
+124 DSDFTKQLGNIKY
-137 ESKLNEEEKNNIFSA
+137 ESKLNEEEKNSVFSA

-163 EENYDSKLES
+163 RENYAFTYDQNGKREQSN
-173 SFEKDFIFRYLPQND
+173 FEEAFLFDYLPKVKQEF
-188 LSFIQQLIESQRKL
+188 LIQILQSQRKI
-202 DTIVTPEIGHN
+202 DTIVKAEKASE
-213 FHSQRVDFSYEFPY
+213 FHSQQVDFSFEGCYFEERTETQFSVQKDFLYNKGIIIEVDGKKFHDKKEQKLLDDYRDTSVKETKWQTKRVSDLGKTDFDIWINKSPTFFPY
-227 ELECPFEVFGEKK
+227 IENFEK
-240 VRSYNQG
+240 
-247 VLIEIDGTHHNLP
+247 NLS
-260 DQSLLDR
+260 D
-267 FRDKSIKDTNWQPF
+267 
-281 RIKNITDKSFAN
+281 
-293 WVKRSTSLKI
+293 
-303 IDNNFNKILENNWLD
+303 NWLD
-318 ILQLTLS
+318 IIQLTLA

-332 QKTIIELI
+332 QKTILEFI

-347 KAKEWSIL
+347 KATEWDIL
-355 AIERDVPCVA
+355 ALERDVPCVA
-365 IAIEDLKQHFQHLFA
+365 IAIEDLKQHFQHLFN
-380 LAGIEYRFPNI
+380 LAGKKQSFPKV
-391 NLLVLST
+391 NLQVLST
-398 EEFINSKLHDIA
+398 EEFVKSKLHDTK
-410 PRLIDDFQSEKEFD
+410 PELISKFQSEREFD
-424 LIIDVSVLQRRGI
+424 LIIDIAVLQRQGI
-437 VKNEISFEG
+437 VKNEISFKG
-446 KNKAIIRS
+446 KKKAIIRS
-454 SHYVNSERKLY
+454 SHYVNSERKIY
-465 TSDIIDYNPVTKK
+465 TSDFIDYQSITKK
-478 LENETYED
+478 LENETYEA
-486 ISKAKESL
+486 IPKAEQSL

-544 QPGVTMVIDPIKS
+544 QAGVTMVIDPIKS
-557 LMQDQYDNFVK
+557 LMQDQYDNLVK
-568 DGIDSC
+568 NGIDSC

-585 KTLATNRVIEGKVL
+585 KTIATNQVTESKVL
-599 FTFVSPERLQIEE
+599 FTFVSPERLQIED
-612 FRLSLQE
+612 FRLSLKE
-619 MYKNKV
+619 MHKNNV

-660 KTKNKQTIPIFGLTA
+660 KTKNKQSIPIFGLTA

-690 GNGLTNIDTDALV
+690 GNGLTNIDTDAIV

-720 TVNFERNEKFKFTFP
+720 AVDFEREEKIIKLE
-735 DKTELN
+735 DGKEIK
-741 LPVQPIIGDIKQQI
+741 VYPIKGDVKQQT

-760 SELIKLVESIPE
+760 SELTKVVELIPD
-772 RISIFN
+772 RLLMLN
-778 EQADVILNWTL
+778 EQTNSILEWTL
-789 KTFYSHQYDEEII
+789 VTFYSDQYDEKKI
-802 TEAEKKELIKQL
+802 TEEERKALIKKL
-814 FPNIKIEPFDAAS
+814 LPNIKIESFDTTS

-858 DKFKF
+858 DKFKWLKAKF
-863 DKYDEDIRDEEGN
+863 DIYDDLTGEIKYKK
-876 IIHRWGDFVLDENG
+876 GDYILDENG
-890 KKVKLP
+890 QKQKIP
-896 LHKRKAIAD
+896 LAERNGIAD
-905 TLTKTGKYEVG
+905 VLTRTGKYEVG
-916 VFMGS
+916 IFMGS
-921 SDEDEKVGKETETES
+921 SDEDEKTGKEIEIES
-936 FDNQRKFIDNEQNI
+936 FDNQRKFIENKQNI

-1007 IFNQKFYENLEAEI
+1007 IFNQKFYEEI
-1021 SEEALKLLK
+1021 DKKVKLSEGALQLLK
-1030 KFKNQKFYK
+1030 KFKNLKFYK
-1039 EEISEILKTIGNE
+1039 EEISEILKVIGNE
-1052 ELIQNEKKI
+1052 ELIQNEKNI
-1061 LDNLGEIFVDKDNLL
+1061 LDNLGEIFTDKDNLL

-1118 IDNENVYLKIKPTLG
+1118 IDNEDVYLKIKPKLG
-1133 KSGRIYIDEK
+1133 TSGRIYIDEK
-1143 FPNSFGYVDIH
+1143 FPNSFGYIDIH
-1154 TLTGNTKLS
+1154 TLTGNTNFS
-1163 NFDQLYSKQV
+1163 NFDQHYSKQV

-1191 EKLKKWLSLKEISSS
+1191 EKLKKWLSLKEIGSS

-1240 FHEEFKE
+1240 FYEEFKE
-1247 LFKKTITG
+1247 LFKKTITEK
-1255 NASDEV
+1255 ASDEV
-1261 IFKSIEGTFENYI
+1261 IFESIEGTFENYL
-1274 KNIKEKLNI
+1274 KNVKEKLNI
-1283 EIDTDESN
+1283 EIDTDEN
-1291 LEALKQLYYSPRKK
+1291 DLEALKQLYYSPRKK

-1334 IRTVKKTDKEYIE
+1334 IRTLKKTDDEYIE

-1362 ENEIE
+1362 EIEID
-1367 NVYSA
+1367 NVYTA

-1383 FLTEFVY
+1383 FLTDFVY

-1408 EVGMQENGN
+1408 EIGMQENGN

-1441 NNYSLTIDTDNAKE
+1441 ENYSLTIDTDNAKE
-1455 YSFDILWKYIEA
+1455 YSFEILWKYIKA

-1480 KHLRGAALRLLRT
+1480 KHLRGATLRLLRT
-1493 EPRNGALLLLKAY
+1493 EPRNGGLLLLKAY
-1506 SLFILGIGTN
+1506 SLFVLGIGAN
-1516 KNIENEARESLT
+1516 KNIESEARESLT

-1534 REKYTNLTFK
+1534 RDKYPNLTFK
-1544 ELSQNIERYKTE
+1544 ELSKNIEQYKTE
-1556 IIKNANDSDEVTK
+1556 IIKNANDSDEVAK

-1585 WLKSFNH
+1585 WLKKFNE
-1592 KYLLDYE
+1592 KYLMEYEQ

>member
-1 MLQKNKRGST
+1 
-11 LRTKPTHCITFVF
+11 
-24 YQPINENTN
+24 
-33 LTMNQ
+33 MNQ
-38 TQFQAGYLL
+38 TQFQAGYIL
-47 DGINETLKNLDNKS
+47 DGINDSLKRLDKS

-72 CFDLKINCNITSNSS
+72 CFDIETNCNISSNSA

-99 RGIPTRPSIFIENK
+99 RGIPTRPSIFIENE
-113 FLNAF
+113 FLEIF
-118 QKFQID
+118 QKFKKD
-124 NSEFTKQLGNIKY
+124 DSDFTKLLGNIKY
-137 ESKLNEEEKNNIFSA
+137 ESKLTEEEQNSIFSA
-152 LHIIDPRIRLT
+152 LHIIDPRIKLY
-163 EENYDSKLES
+163 EENYNVELES
-173 SFEKDFIFRYLPQND
+173 NFEKDFIFKYLPTNK
-188 LSFIQQLIESQRKL
+188 LAFIQQLLEGQRKL
-202 DTIVTPEIGHN
+202 DTIVTPEIGHT

-227 ELECPFEVFGEKK
+227 VLEDQIEIFGEKK
-240 VRSYNQG
+240 VKTYNQG
-247 VLIEIDGTHHNLP
+247 LIVEIDGAKFHSNP
-260 DQSLLDR
+260 SQAQLDN
-267 FRDKSIKDTNWQPF
+267 FRDKSTKETKWITK
-281 RIKNITDKSFAN
+281 RITDLNATDFAT
-293 WVKRSTSLKI
+293 WIKRSNSLKI
-303 IDNNFNKILENNWLD
+303 IDNNYNKELSGNWLD

-347 KAKEWSIL
+347 KAKQWSIL

-365 IAIEDLKQHFQHLFA
+365 LAIEDLKQHYHNLFA
-380 LAGIEYRFPNI
+380 LAGKEQHFPTI
-391 NLLVLST
+391 DLQVLST
-398 EEFINSKLHDIA
+398 LEFANSKLHKTQ
-410 PRLIDDFQSEKEFD
+410 PEVIDKFQSENEYD
-424 LIIDVSVLQRRGI
+424 LIIDISVLLRRGI
-437 VKNEISFEG
+437 VKSEIPFNG

-454 SHYVNSERKLY
+454 SHYVNSQRKLY
-465 TSDIIDYNPVTKK
+465 TSDFIDYQQITKK
-478 LENETYED
+478 LENETYEA
-486 ISKAKESL
+486 IPQAEQSL

-504 ESFREGQLPIL
+504 EGFREGQLPIL

-544 QPGVTMVIDPIKS
+544 QAGVTMVIDPIKS
-557 LMQDQYDNFVK
+557 LMQDQYDNLVK
-568 DGIDSC
+568 NGIDCC

-585 KTLATNRVIEGKVL
+585 KTIATNQVVESKVL

-612 FRLSLQE
+612 FRISLE
-619 MYKNKV
+619 VMRKNQV

-660 KTKNKQTIPIFGLTA
+660 KTKNKETIPIFGLTA

-690 GNGLTNIDTDALV
+690 GNGLTNIDSDAIV

-710 TELQYQIVNT
+710 TELQYQIINT
-720 TVNFERNEKFKFTFP
+720 VVEFEREEKKLKL
-735 DKTELN
+735 DDEKEIKLH
-741 LPVQPIIGDIKQQI
+741 PIKGDVKQQTAI
-755 ALQKQ
+755 KKQ
-760 SELIKLVESIPE
+760 SELTKV
-772 RISIFN
+772 
-778 EQADVILNWTL
+778 V
-789 KTFYSHQYDEEII
+789 
-802 TEAEKKELIKQL
+802 ELIPDRLSALNNETNKIL
-814 FPNIKIEPFDAAS
+814 KWTKEKFSVEGNLPNIKIDNFDTNS
-827 FYNLSEYYNKSI
+827 FYHLSTYHNTSI

-863 DKYDEDIRDEEGN
+863 DKYDDDIICNETGKLLHKKGE
-876 IIHRWGDFVLDENG
+876 FVLDKDG

-896 LHKRKAIAD
+896 LPKRKAIAD
-905 TLTKTGKYEVG
+905 VLTKTGKYDVG

-921 SDEDEKVGKETETES
+921 SDEDEKVGKEIETES
-936 FDNQRKFIDNEQNI
+936 FDNQRKFIENEQNI

-1007 IFNQKFYENLEAEI
+1007 IFNQKFYEEI
-1021 SEEALKLLK
+1021 DKKVKLSEGALQLLK
-1030 KFKNQKFYK
+1030 KFKNLKFYK
-1039 EEISEILKTIGNE
+1039 EEISEILKVIGNE
-1052 ELIQNEKKI
+1052 ELIQNEKNI
-1061 LDNLGEIFVDKDNLL
+1061 LDNLGEIFTDKDNLL

-1118 IDNENVYLKIKPTLG
+1118 IDNEDVYLKIKPKLG
-1133 KSGRIYIDEK
+1133 TSGRIYIDEK
-1143 FPNSFGYVDIH
+1143 FPNSFGYIDIH
-1154 TLTGNTKLS
+1154 TLTGNTNFS
-1163 NFDQLYSKQV
+1163 NFDQHYSKQV

-1191 EKLKKWLSLKEISSS
+1191 EKLKKWLSLKEIGSS

-1223 NPEIIVPFAN
+1223 NPKIIVPFAN

-1240 FHEEFKE
+1240 FYEEFKE
-1247 LFKKTITG
+1247 LFKKTITEK
-1255 NASDEV
+1255 ASDEV
-1261 IFKSIEGTFENYI
+1261 IFESIEGTFENYL
-1274 KNIKEKLNI
+1274 KNVKEKLNI
-1283 EIDTDESN
+1283 EIDTDEN
-1291 LEALKQLYYSPRKK
+1291 DLEALKQLYYSPRKK

-1334 IRTVKKTDKEYIE
+1334 IRTLKKTDEEYIE
-1347 HLKVFMRKY
+1347 HLKIFMRKY

-1362 ENEIE
+1362 ESEID
-1367 NVYSA
+1367 NVYTA

-1383 FLTEFVY
+1383 FLTDFVY

-1408 EVGMQENGN
+1408 EIGMQENGN

-1441 NNYSLTIDTDNAKE
+1441 NNYSLTIDTENAKE
-1455 YSFDILWKYIEA
+1455 YSFEILWKYIKA

-1480 KHLRGAALRLLRT
+1480 KHLRGATLRLLRT
-1493 EPRNGALLLLKAY
+1493 EPRNGGLLLLKAY
-1506 SLFILGIGTN
+1506 SLFVLGIGAN
-1516 KNIENEARESLT
+1516 KNIESEARESLT

-1534 REKYTNLTFK
+1534 RDKYPNLTFK
-1544 ELSQNIERYKTE
+1544 ELSKNIEQYKTE
-1556 IIKNANDSDEVTK
+1556 IIKNANDSKEVAK

-1585 WLKSFNH
+1585 WLRKFNE
-1592 KYLLDYE
+1592 KYLMEYEQ

>member
-1 MLQKNKRGST
+1 
-11 LRTKPTHCITFVF
+11 
-24 YQPINENTN
+24 
-33 LTMNQ
+33 MNQ
-38 TQFQAGYLL
+38 TQFQAGYIL
-47 DGINETLKNLDNKS
+47 DGINDSLKIIDKS

-72 CFDLKINCNITSNSS
+72 CFDVETNCNISSNSS
-87 DSFTSVIHNLIV
+87 DSIASVIHNLIV

-113 FLNAF
+113 FLEAF
-118 QKFQID
+118 QKFKID
-124 NSEFTKQLGNIKY
+124 DTDFTKQLGNIKY
-137 ESKLNEEEKNNIFSA
+137 ESKLTEEEQNSIFSA
-152 LHIIDPRIRLT
+152 LHIIDPRIKLN
-163 EENYDSKLES
+163 EGNYSFELES
-173 SFEKDFIFRYLPQND
+173 NFEKDFIFKYLPTNN
-188 LSFIQQLIESQRKL
+188 LTFIQQLLEGQRKL
-202 DTIVTPEIGHN
+202 NTIVTPEIGHH

-227 ELECPFEVFGEKK
+227 ELEIPFEIFGEKK
-240 VRSYNQG
+240 IRNYNQG
-247 VLIEIDGTHHNLP
+247 ILIEIDGTHHNLP
-260 DQSLLDR
+260 EQKLLDK
-267 FRDKSIKDTNWQPF
+267 FRDKSVKDTNWQPF
-281 RIKNITDKSFAN
+281 RIKNITDESFAN
-293 WVKRSTSLKI
+293 WIKRSNSLKI
-303 IDNNFNKILENNWLD
+303 IDNNYRKELSDNWLD

-347 KAKEWSIL
+347 NAKQWNIL

-365 IAIEDLKQHFQHLFA
+365 LAIEDLKQQFQYLFA
-380 LAGIEYRFPNI
+380 LAGKEKNFPTI
-391 NLLVLST
+391 DLQILST
-398 EEFINSKLHDIA
+398 EEFANSKLHKTK
-410 PRLIDDFQSEKEFD
+410 PELIDKFRSEKEFD
-424 LIIDVSVLQRRGI
+424 LIIDISVLQRRGI
-437 VKNEISFEG
+437 LKTEIPFDS
-446 KNKAIIRS
+446 KNKTIIRS
-454 SHYVNSERKLY
+454 SHYVNSERKIY
-465 TSDIIDYNPVTKK
+465 TSDFIDYQPITKK
-478 LENETYED
+478 LENETYEA
-486 ISKAKESL
+486 IPKAEHSL

-544 QPGVTMVIDPIKS
+544 QAGVTMVIDPIKS
-557 LMQDQYDNFVK
+557 LMQDQYDNLVK
-568 DGIDSC
+568 NGIDSC

-585 KTLATNRVIEGKVL
+585 KTIATNQVVESKVL
-599 FTFVSPERLQIEE
+599 FTFVSPERLQIED
-612 FRLSLQE
+612 FRTSLHE
-619 MYKNKV
+619 MHKSQV

-660 KTKNKQTIPIFGLTA
+660 KTKNKETIPIFGLTA

-690 GNGLTNIDTDALV
+690 GNGLTNIDTDAIV

-720 TVNFERNEKFKFTFP
+720 VVDFEREEKKLKLDDEREIKLFP
-735 DKTELN
+735 IK
-741 LPVQPIIGDIKQQI
+741 GDVKQQT
-755 ALQKQ
+755 ALKKQ
-760 SELIKLVESIPE
+760 SELTTVVELIPNQL
-772 RISIFN
+772 S
-778 EQADVILNWTL
+778 ILNNGADKILKWT
-789 KTFYSHQYDEEII
+789 K
-802 TEAEKKELIKQL
+802 EKFSVEGNL
-814 FPNIKIEPFDAAS
+814 PNIKIDNFDTDS
-827 FYNLSEYYNKSI
+827 FYNPSEYHNTSI

-863 DKYDEDIRDEEGN
+863 DKYDNDEHDEHGN
-876 IIHRWGDFVLDENG
+876 IIHRWGDFVLDQNG
-890 KKVKLP
+890 NKVKLP
-896 LHKRKAIAD
+896 PPKRKAVAD

-921 SDEDEKVGKETETES
+921 SDEDEKVGKEIETES
-936 FDNQRKFIDNEQNI
+936 FDNQRKFIENEQNI

-988 GRDRKMALSSILFN
+988 GRDRKMALSTILFN
-1002 EQKVA
+1002 KQKVA
-1007 IFNQKFYENLEAEI
+1007 IFNQKCFETLESEI

-1030 KFKNQKFYK
+1030 KLKNQKFYK
-1039 EEISEILKTIGNE
+1039 EEVPTILKSIGNE
-1052 ELIQNEKKI
+1052 ELILNEKKI
-1061 LDNLGEIFVDKDNLL
+1061 LDNLGEIFTDKDNLL

-1097 EEILLP
+1097 DEILLP
-1103 SKNNLYSLGEKLKEE
+1103 SKNNLYSLTENLKEE
-1118 IDNENVYLKIKPTLG
+1118 IDNQEVYLKLDLKNN
-1133 KSGRIYIDEK
+1133 RIYVNEV
-1143 FPNSFGYVDIH
+1143 FPKGFGFINLIG
-1154 TLTGNTKLS
+1154 LTPNTRFAT
-1163 NFDQLYSKQV
+1163 FDQLYSKQV
-1173 LDFLI
+1173 LDFLT
-1178 AEIKSTFPLYNDI
+1178 AEIKSKFPLYNDT
-1191 EKLKKWLSLKEISSS
+1191 EKLKNWLNLKEIGSS
-1206 EIGIEQRLNEI
+1206 ESGIEKRLNEI

-1223 NPEIIVPFAN
+1223 NPEIVIPFAN

-1240 FHEEFKE
+1240 FHEEFKI
-1247 LFKKTITG
+1247 LFKTTITE
-1255 NASDEV
+1255 NASDDV
-1261 IFKSIEGTFENYI
+1261 ILESIEGTFENYL
-1274 KNIKEKLNI
+1274 KNVKEKLNI
-1283 EIDTDESN
+1283 EIETGEDD
-1291 LEALKQLYYSPRKK
+1291 LETLKQLYYSPRKK

-1334 IRTVKKTDKEYIE
+1334 IRILKKTDDEYIE

-1356 YSANRV
+1356 YSSNRV
-1362 ENEIE
+1362 ESEIE
-1367 NVYSA
+1367 NVFIA
-1372 KGNSILQKCLS
+1372 KGDTILQKCLS
-1383 FLTEFVY
+1383 FLTDFVY
-1390 KEIEAKRLRSIE
+1390 KEIEAKRMRSIE

-1408 EVGMQENGN
+1408 EIGMQENGN

-1441 NNYSLTIDTDNAKE
+1441 ENYSLTIDTDNAKE
-1455 YSFDILWKYIEA
+1455 YDFDILWKYIKA

-1480 KHLRGAALRLLRT
+1480 KHLRGATLRLLRT

-1506 SLFILGIGTN
+1506 SLFVLGIGIN
-1516 KNIENEARESLT
+1516 KNIENEAKESLT

-1534 REKYTNLTFK
+1534 RDKYTNLTFE
-1544 ELSQNIERYKTE
+1544 ELSQNIEKYKRK
-1556 IIKNANDSDEVTK
+1556 IIENANNSREVSK

-1585 WLKSFNH
+1585 WLKKFNE
-1592 KYLLDYE
+1592 KYLMEYEQ

>member
-1 MLQKNKRGST
+1 
-11 LRTKPTHCITFVF
+11 
-24 YQPINENTN
+24 
-33 LTMNQ
+33 MNQ

-47 DGINETLKNLDNKS
+47 DGINETLESLNNKS
-61 KEVKGLLKHLS
+61 KEIKGLLKHLS
-72 CFDLKINCNITSNSS
+72 CFDLETDFDISSNSS
-87 DSFTSVIHNLIV
+87 DSFASVIHNLIV

-113 FLNAF
+113 FLETF

-124 NSEFTKQLGNIKY
+124 NSDFTKQLGKIKY
-137 ESKLNEEEKNNIFSA
+137 ESKLNEEEKNSVFSA

-163 EENYDSKLES
+163 REDYAFTYDQNGKREQSNFEEAFLFD
-173 SFEKDFIFRYLPQND
+173 YLPKVKQEF
-188 LSFIQQLIESQRKL
+188 LIQILQSQRKI
-202 DTIVTPEIGHN
+202 DTIVKAEKASE
-213 FHSQRVDFSYEFPY
+213 FHSQQVDFS
-227 ELECPFEVFGEKK
+227 FEGCYFEERTETQFGVQKDFLYNKGIIIEVDGVKFHDKK
-240 VRSYNQG
+240 EQ
-247 VLIEIDGTHHNLP
+247 E
-260 DQSLLDR
+260 LLDKY
-267 FRDKSIKDTNWQPF
+267 RDTSVKETKWQTKRISDLDKTDFDLWINKSPTFLHYIE
-281 RIKNITDKSFAN
+281 
-293 WVKRSTSLKI
+293 
-303 IDNNFNKILENNWLD
+303 NFNKELSDHWLD

-332 QKTIIELI
+332 QKTIIQLI

-347 KAKEWSIL
+347 NAKEWNIL
-355 AIERDVPCVA
+355 AIERDVPCIVLA
-365 IAIEDLKQHFQHLFA
+365 FEDLKQHFHHLFT
-380 LAGIEYRFPNI
+380 LAGKEKSFPTL
-391 NLLVLST
+391 NLQVLST
-398 EEFINSKLHDIA
+398 EEFVNSKLHDTKLHDTK
-410 PRLIDDFQSEKEFD
+410 PELISKFKSEREFD
-424 LIIDVSVLQRRGI
+424 LIIDIAVLQRQGI
-437 VKNEISFEG
+437 VKNEISFKG

-454 SHYVNSERKLY
+454 SHYVNSERKIY
-465 TSDIIDYNPVTKK
+465 TSGLIDYQPITKK

-486 ISKAKESL
+486 ILHAKESL

-544 QPGVTMVIDPIKS
+544 QAGVTMVIDPIKS
-557 LMQDQYDNFVK
+557 LMQDQYDNLVK
-568 DGIDSC
+568 NGIDSC

-585 KTLATNRVIEGKVL
+585 KTIATNQVTESKVL
-599 FTFVSPERLQIEE
+599 FTFVSPERLQIED
-612 FRLSLQE
+612 FRLSLKE
-619 MYKNKV
+619 MNKNNV

-660 KTKNKQTIPIFGLTA
+660 KTKNKQSIPIFGLTA

-690 GNGLTNIDTDALV
+690 GNGLTNIDTDAIV

-720 TVNFERNEKFKFTFP
+720 AVDFEREEKIIKLE
-735 DKTELN
+735 DGKEIK
-741 LPVQPIIGDIKQQI
+741 VYPIKGDVKQQT

-760 SELIKLVESIPE
+760 SELTKVVELIPD
-772 RISIFN
+772 RLLTLN
-778 EQADVILNWTL
+778 EQTNSILEWT
-789 KTFYSHQYDEEII
+789 K
-802 TEAEKKELIKQL
+802 EKFSIDGNL
-814 FPNIKIEPFDAAS
+814 PNIKIESFDTNS

-863 DKYDEDIRDEEGN
+863 DKYDDDIRDEEGN
-876 IIHRWGDFVLDENG
+876 IIHRRGDFVLDQNG
-890 KKVKLP
+890 NKVKLP
-896 LHKRKAIAD
+896 LPKRKAVAD
-905 TLTKTGKYEVG
+905 SLTKTGKYEVG

-921 SDEDEKVGKETETES
+921 SDEDEKVGKEIETES
-936 FDNQRKFIDNEQNI
+936 FDNQRKFIENEQNI

-1002 EQKVA
+1002 QQKVA
-1007 IFNQKFYENLEAEI
+1007 IFNQKCFETLESEM
-1021 SEEALKLLK
+1021 SEESLKILK
-1030 KFKNQKFYK
+1030 KLKNQKFCK
-1039 EEISEILKTIGNE
+1039 EEVPEILKAIGNE

-1061 LDNLGEIFVDKDNLL
+1061 LDNLGEIFTDKDNLL

-1097 EEILLP
+1097 KEILLP
-1103 SKNNLYSLGEKLKEE
+1103 NTDNLYSISEILKEE
-1118 IDNENVYLKIKPTLG
+1118 IGEEEVWLG
-1133 KSGRIYIDEK
+1133 LFEGDFVDRIYVNHANTEK
-1143 FPNSFGYVDIH
+1143 FGFINIR
-1154 TLTGNTKLS
+1154 
-1163 NFDQLYSKQV
+1163 NFSLN
-1173 LDFLI
+1173 I
-1178 AEIKSTFPLYNDI
+1178 GISTFPTEHSLQVLNRVVFLIKDRFPNYTNTI
-1191 EKLKKWLSLKEISSS
+1191 ELKNWLKEKRDEVS

-1247 LFKKTITG
+1247 LFKKTITEK
-1255 NASDEV
+1255 ASDEV
-1261 IFKSIEGTFENYI
+1261 IFESIDGTFENYL
-1274 KNIKEKLNI
+1274 KNVKEKLNI
-1283 EIDTDESN
+1283 EIGTDEN
-1291 LEALKQLYYSPRKK
+1291 DLEALKQLYYSPRKK

-1329 KNCYK
+1329 RNCYTIK
-1334 IRTVKKTDKEYIE
+1334 VKKKTDDEYKEA
-1347 HLKVFMRKY
+1347 LAKFMLKY
-1356 YSANRV
+1356 YSSNRV
-1362 ENEIE
+1362 QSAIKE
-1367 NVYSA
+1367 VDQA
-1372 KGNSILQKCLS
+1372 KGNTVLQKCLS
-1383 FLTEFVY
+1383 FLTNFVY
-1390 KEIEAKRLRSIE
+1390 EEIAKKRMRSID

-1408 EVGMQENGN
+1408 EYGLRDNGN
-1417 EELKDFIHLYF
+1417 EELKEFIYLYF
-1428 NSKYAKENHEIDG
+1428 NSKYARQ
-1441 NNYSLTIDTDNAKE
+1441 NYSYNSRTNGKEVSASLLTDVSEKDFNFKIV
-1455 YSFDILWKYIEA
+1455 WKYIEA
-1467 TTIDPSGAQKDNT
+1467 VNEDRSGSQIDNS
-1480 KHLRGAALRLLRT
+1480 KHLRGATILLLRDNLD
-1493 EPRNGALLLLKAY
+1493 NGALHLLKSF
-1506 SLFILGIGTN
+1506 SLFVIGLN
-1516 KNIENEARESLT
+1516 KNPNLINEAKESLT

-1534 REKYTNLTFK
+1534 RDKDSSLTFEK
-1544 ELSQNIERYKTE
+1544 LSQNIESYKSK
-1556 IIKNANDSDEVTK
+1556 IIQNANNSKEVAK

-1585 WLKSFNH
+1585 WLKNFNQ
-1592 KYLLDYE
+1592 KYLFEYDR

>member
-1 MLQKNKRGST
+1 
-11 LRTKPTHCITFVF
+11 
-24 YQPINENTN
+24 
-33 LTMNQ
+33 MNQ
-38 TQFQAGYLL
+38 TQFQAGYIL
-47 DGINETLKNLDNKS
+47 DGINDSLKRLDKS

-72 CFDLKINCNITSNSS
+72 CFDLETDCNISSNSS
-87 DSFTSVIHNLIV
+87 DSFVSVIHNLIV

-113 FLNAF
+113 FLEAF
-118 QKFQID
+118 QKFKID
-124 NSEFTKQLGNIKY
+124 DSDFTKQLGNIKY
-137 ESKLNEEEKNNIFSA
+137 ESKLNAEERNNVFSA
-152 LHIIDPRIRLT
+152 LHIIDPRIKLT
-163 EENYDSKLES
+163 ENNYNFELES
-173 SFEKDFIFRYLPQND
+173 SFEKDFIFKYLPENN

-227 ELECPFEVFGEKK
+227 ELEIPFEIFGEKK
-240 VRSYNQG
+240 IRNYNQG
-247 VLIEIDGTHHNLP
+247 ILIEIDGTHHNLP
-260 DQSLLDR
+260 EQGLLDK
-267 FRDKSIKDTNWQPF
+267 FRDKSVKDTNWQPF
-281 RIKNITDKSFAN
+281 RINNIADKSFAN
-293 WVKRSTSLKI
+293 WAKRSTSLKI
-303 IDNNFNKILENNWLD
+303 INTNYNKKLDNDWLN

-332 QKTIIELI
+332 QKTIVELI
-340 LSNNLDL
+340 LSSNLDL
-347 KAKEWSIL
+347 KAKEWNIL

-365 IAIEDLKQHFQHLFA
+365 LAIEDLKQHFQHLFA
-380 LAGIEYRFPNI
+380 LAGKEQYFPTI
-391 NLLVLST
+391 NLQVLST
-398 EEFINSKLHDIA
+398 EEFVNSKLHDTK
-410 PRLIDDFQSEKEFD
+410 PELISKFKSDKEFD
-424 LIIDVSVLQRRGI
+424 LIIDISILQRRGI
-437 VKNEISFEG
+437 VKTNIPFNSE
-446 KNKAIIRS
+446 NKVIIRS

-465 TSDIIDYNPVTKK
+465 TSDFIDYQPITKK
-478 LENETYED
+478 SENETYED
-486 ISKAKESL
+486 IPKAEKSL

-544 QPGVTMVIDPIKS
+544 QAGVTMVIDPIKS
-557 LMQDQYDNFVK
+557 LMQDQYDNLVK
-568 DGIDSC
+568 NGIDSC

-585 KTLATNRVIEGKVL
+585 KTIATNQVVESKVL
-599 FTFVSPERLQIEE
+599 FTFVSPERLQIED
-612 FRLSLQE
+612 FRTSLHE
-619 MYKNKV
+619 MHKNKV

-690 GNGLTNIDTDALV
+690 GNGLTNIDTDAIV

-710 TELQYQIVNT
+710 TELQYQIINT
-720 TVNFERNEKFKFTFP
+720 VVEFEREEKRLKL
-735 DKTELN
+735 DDEKEIKLH
-741 LPVQPIIGDIKQQI
+741 PIKGDVKQQTAI
-755 ALQKQ
+755 KKQ
-760 SELIKLVESIPE
+760 SELTKV
-772 RISIFN
+772 
-778 EQADVILNWTL
+778 V
-789 KTFYSHQYDEEII
+789 
-802 TEAEKKELIKQL
+802 ELIPDRLSVLNNETNKIL
-814 FPNIKIEPFDAAS
+814 KWTKERFSVEGNLPNIKIDNFDTNS
-827 FYNLSEYYNKSI
+827 FYHLSTYHNTSI

-863 DKYDEDIRDEEGN
+863 DKYDDDIRDKEGN
-876 IIHRWGDFVLDENG
+876 IIHRRGDFVLDENG
-890 KKVKLP
+890 QKVKLP
-896 LHKRKAIAD
+896 LPKRKAIAD

-921 SDEDEKVGKETETES
+921 SDEDEKVGKEIETES
-936 FDNQRKFIDNEQNI
+936 FDNQRKFIENEQNI

-1002 EQKVA
+1002 QQKVA
-1007 IFNQKFYENLEAEI
+1007 IFNQKCFETLESEM
-1021 SEEALKLLK
+1021 SEESLKILK
-1030 KFKNQKFYK
+1030 KLKNQKFYK
-1039 EEISEILKTIGNE
+1039 EEVPEILKAIGNE

-1061 LDNLGEIFVDKDNLL
+1061 LESLGEIFTDKDNLL

-1103 SKNNLYSLGEKLKEE
+1103 NKNKLWDLSEELNEETGEEELRLSVFNNWLNIFDGNNGKIGGINLVNLNRSFHNIVCSQKYSNQIINAVISKIQDKHIEFNNVELLKQWLEVRGSE
-1118 IDNENVYLKIKPTLG
+1118 ASE
-1133 KSGRIYIDEK
+1133 SG
-1143 FPNSFGYVDIH
+1143 
-1154 TLTGNTKLS
+1154 
-1163 NFDQLYSKQV
+1163 
-1173 LDFLI
+1173 
-1178 AEIKSTFPLYNDI
+1178 I
-1191 EKLKKWLSLKEISSS
+1191 EKRLS
-1206 EIGIEQRLNEI
+1206 EI
-1217 DFHQEV
+1217 DFHQEI
-1223 NPEIIVPFAN
+1223 NPEIVIPFAN
-1233 KYADKNI
+1233 RYADKNI
-1240 FHEEFKE
+1240 FQEEFKA
-1247 LFKKTITG
+1247 LFKTTITE

-1261 IFKSIEGTFENYI
+1261 IFKSIEGTFENYL
-1274 KNIKEKLNI
+1274 KNVKEKLNI

-1334 IRTVKKTDKEYIE
+1334 IRILKKTDDEYIE

-1356 YSANRV
+1356 YSSNRV
-1362 ENEIE
+1362 ESEIK
-1367 NVYSA
+1367 NVYTA

-1383 FLTEFVY
+1383 FLTDFVY

-1408 EVGMQENGN
+1408 EIGMQENGN

-1428 NSKYAKENHEIDG
+1428 NSKYAKENHEIYTE
-1441 NNYSLTIDTDNAKE
+1441 NYSLTKDTDNAKE

-1480 KHLRGAALRLLRT
+1480 KHLRGATLRLLRT

-1506 SLFILGIGTN
+1506 SLFVLGIGTN

-1534 REKYTNLTFK
+1534 REKYTNLTFE

-1556 IIKNANDSDEVTK
+1556 IIKNANDSEEVAK
-1569 ILDVII
+1569 ILEVII

-1585 WLKSFNH
+1585 WLRNFNQ
-1592 KYLLDYE
+1592 KYLLEYDR

>member
-1 MLQKNKRGST
+1 M
-11 LRTKPTHCITFVF
+11 
-24 YQPINENTN
+24 
-33 LTMNQ
+33 
-38 TQFQAGYLL
+38 TQLQAGYIL
-47 DGINETLKNLDNKS
+47 DGINDSLKRLNKP
-61 KEVKGLLKHLS
+61 KEVKGLLRHLS
-72 CFDLKINCNITSNSS
+72 CFDLETDCDISSNSS
-87 DSFTSVIHNLIV
+87 DSFVSVIHNLIV

-113 FLNAF
+113 FLETF

-124 NSEFTKQLGNIKY
+124 NSDFTKQLGNIKY
-137 ESKLNEEEKNNIFSA
+137 ESKLNEGEKNDIFSA
-152 LHIIDPRIRLT
+152 LHIIDPRIKLT
-163 EENYDSKLES
+163 ENNYDFELES
-173 SFEKDFIFRYLPQND
+173 NFEKDFIFKYLPENN
-188 LSFIQQLIESQRKL
+188 LSFIQQLFESQRKL
-202 DTIVTPEIGHN
+202 NTIVTPEIGHN

-227 ELECPFEVFGEKK
+227 ELEIPFEIFGEKK
-240 VRSYNQG
+240 VRNYNQG
-247 VLIEIDGTHHNLP
+247 ILIEIDGTHHNLP
-260 DQSLLDR
+260 EQGLLDK
-267 FRDKSIKDTNWQPF
+267 FRDKSVKDTNWQPF

-303 IDNNFNKILENNWLD
+303 IDNNYQKNLSDNWLD

-332 QKTIIELI
+332 QKTIIEFI
-340 LSNNLDL
+340 LSNNLEL
-347 KAKEWSIL
+347 KAKEWNIL

-365 IAIEDLKQHFQHLFA
+365 LAIEDLKQHFQHLFN
-380 LAGIEYRFPNI
+380 LAGKNQSFPKV
-391 NLLVLST
+391 NLQILST
-398 EEFINSKLHDIA
+398 EEFASSKLHDTQ
-410 PRLIDDFQSEKEFD
+410 PELISKFQSEREFD
-424 LIIDVSVLQRRGI
+424 LIIDIAVLQRQGI
-437 VKNEISFEG
+437 VKNEISFKG

-454 SHYVNSERKLY
+454 SHYVNSERKIY
-465 TSDIIDYNPVTKK
+465 TSGLIDYQPITKK

-486 ISKAKESL
+486 ILHAKESL

-544 QPGVTMVIDPIKS
+544 QAGVTMVIDPIKS
-557 LMQDQYDNFVK
+557 LMQDQYDNLVK
-568 DGIDSC
+568 NGIDSC

-585 KTLATNRVIEGKVL
+585 KTIATNQVTESKVL
-599 FTFVSPERLQIEE
+599 FTFVSPERLQIED
-612 FRLSLQE
+612 FRLSLKE
-619 MYKNKV
+619 MHKNNV

-660 KTKNKQTIPIFGLTA
+660 KTKNKQSIPIFGLTA

-690 GNGLTNIDTDALV
+690 GNGLTNIDTDAIV

-720 TVNFERNEKFKFTFP
+720 AVDFEREEKIIKLE
-735 DKTELN
+735 DGKEIK
-741 LPVQPIIGDIKQQI
+741 VYPIKGDVKQQT

-760 SELIKLVESIPE
+760 SELTKVVELIPD
-772 RISIFN
+772 RLLTLN
-778 EQADVILNWTL
+778 EQTNSILEWT
-789 KTFYSHQYDEEII
+789 K
-802 TEAEKKELIKQL
+802 EKFSIDGNL
-814 FPNIKIEPFDAAS
+814 PNIKIESFDTNS

-863 DKYDEDIRDEEGN
+863 DYYENDVYDNEGN
-876 IIHRWGDFVLDENG
+876 VIRHRGEPIYDENG
-890 KKVKLP
+890 NRVRLP

-905 TLTKTGKYEVG
+905 VLTRTDKYDVG

-921 SDEDEKVGKETETES
+921 SDEDEKVGNEIETES

-988 GRDRKMALSSILFN
+988 GRDRKLALSSILFN

-1007 IFNQKFYENLEAEI
+1007 IFNQKFYENLESKT
-1021 SEEALKLLK
+1021 SEDALKLLK

-1039 EEISEILKTIGNE
+1039 EEISEILKAIGNE

-1061 LDNLGEIFVDKDNLL
+1061 LDNLGEIFTDKDNLL

-1090 VVINELL
+1090 VIINELL
-1097 EEILLP
+1097 KEILLP
-1103 SKNNLYSLGEKLKEE
+1103 NTDNLYSISEILKEE
-1118 IDNENVYLKIKPTLG
+1118 IGEEEVWLG
-1133 KSGRIYIDEK
+1133 LFEGDFVDRIYVNHGNTEK
-1143 FPNSFGYVDIH
+1143 FGFINIR
-1154 TLTGNTKLS
+1154 
-1163 NFDQLYSKQV
+1163 NFSLN
-1173 LDFLI
+1173 I
-1178 AEIKSTFPLYNDI
+1178 GISTFPTEHSLQVLNRVVFLIKDRFPNYKNTI
-1191 EKLKKWLSLKEISSS
+1191 ELKNWLKEKRDEVS

-1240 FHEEFKE
+1240 YHEEFKE
-1247 LFKKTITG
+1247 LFKKTITEK
-1255 NASDEV
+1255 ASDEV
-1261 IFKSIEGTFENYI
+1261 IFESIDGTFENYL
-1274 KNIKEKLNI
+1274 KNVKEKLNI
-1283 EIDTDESN
+1283 EIGTDEN
-1291 LEALKQLYYSPRKK
+1291 DLEALKQLYYSPRKK

-1329 KNCYK
+1329 RNCYTIK
-1334 IRTVKKTDKEYIE
+1334 VKKKTDDEYKEA
-1347 HLKVFMRKY
+1347 LAKFMLKY
-1356 YSANRV
+1356 YSSNRV
-1362 ENEIE
+1362 QSAIKE
-1367 NVYSA
+1367 VDQA
-1372 KGNSILQKCLS
+1372 KGNTVLQKCLS
-1383 FLTEFVY
+1383 FLTNFVY
-1390 KEIEAKRLRSIE
+1390 EEIAKKRMRSID

-1408 EVGMQENGN
+1408 EYGLRDNGN
-1417 EELKDFIHLYF
+1417 EELKEFIYLYF
-1428 NSKYAKENHEIDG
+1428 NSKYARQ
-1441 NNYSLTIDTDNAKE
+1441 NYSYNSRTNGKEVSASLLTDVSEKDFNFKIV
-1455 YSFDILWKYIEA
+1455 WKYIEA
-1467 TTIDPSGAQKDNT
+1467 VNEDRSGSQIDNS
-1480 KHLRGAALRLLRT
+1480 KHLRGATILLLRDNLD
-1493 EPRNGALLLLKAY
+1493 NGALHLLKSF
-1506 SLFILGIGTN
+1506 SLFVIGLN
-1516 KNIENEARESLT
+1516 KNPNLINEAKESLT

-1534 REKYTNLTFK
+1534 RDKDPNLSFK
-1544 ELSQNIERYKTE
+1544 ELSENIELYKTE
-1556 IIKNANDSDEVTK
+1556 IIKNANDSDEVAR

-1575 EELYLEFHND
+1575 DELYLEFHND
-1585 WLKSFNH
+1585 WLKNFN
-1592 KYLLDYE
+1592 KNYLIDYEQ

>member
-1 MLQKNKRGST
+1 
-11 LRTKPTHCITFVF
+11 
-24 YQPINENTN
+24 
-33 LTMNQ
+33 MNQ
-38 TQFQAGYLL
+38 TQFQAGYIL
-47 DGINETLKNLDNKS
+47 DGINDTLKILDKS

-72 CFDLKINCNITSNSS
+72 CFDVETSCNISSNSS
-87 DSFTSVIHNLIV
+87 DSFASVIHNLIV

-113 FLNAF
+113 FLEAF
-118 QKFQID
+118 QKFKID
-124 NSEFTKQLGNIKY
+124 NSDFTKQLGNIKY
-137 ESKLNEEEKNNIFSA
+137 ESNLHLNEEEQNNIFSA
-152 LHIIDPRIRLT
+152 LHIIDPRIKLN
-163 EENYDSKLES
+163 EENYNFELES
-173 SFEKDFIFRYLPQND
+173 NFEKDFIFKYLPTNK
-188 LSFIQQLIESQRKL
+188 LTFLQQLLESQRKL
-202 DTIVTPEIGHN
+202 DTIVTPEIGHT
-213 FHSQRVDFSYEFPY
+213 FYSQRVDFSYEFPY
-227 ELECPFEVFGEKK
+227 ILEDEIEIFGEKK
-240 VRSYNQG
+240 VKTYNQG
-247 VLIEIDGTHHNLP
+247 LIVEIDGAKFHSNPSQT
-260 DQSLLDR
+260 QLDD
-267 FRDKSIKDTNWQPF
+267 FRDKSTKETKWITK
-281 RIKNITDKSFAN
+281 RITDFKTTDFAN
-293 WVKRSTSLKI
+293 WIKRSTSLKI
-303 IDNNFNKILENNWLD
+303 IEDNYNKELSDNWLE

-347 KAKEWSIL
+347 KAKKWNIL

-365 IAIEDLKQHFQHLFA
+365 LAIEDLNQHFQHLFA
-380 LAGIEYRFPNI
+380 LAGKEQYFPTI
-391 NLLVLST
+391 DLQILST
-398 EEFINSKLHDIA
+398 EEFVNSKLHKTK
-410 PRLIDDFQSEKEFD
+410 PKLIDEFRCDKEFD
-424 LIIDVSVLQRRGI
+424 LIIDISVLQRRGI
-437 VKNEISFEG
+437 LKTEIPFNG
-446 KNKAIIRS
+446 KCKTIIRS
-454 SHYVNSERKLY
+454 SHYVNSERKIR
-465 TSDIIDYNPVTKK
+465 TSDFIDYQPVTKK
-478 LENETYED
+478 LENETYEA
-486 ISKAKESL
+486 IPEAEQSL

-544 QPGVTMVIDPIKS
+544 QAGVTMVIDPIKS
-557 LMQDQYDNFVK
+557 LMQDQYDNLVK
-568 DGIDSC
+568 NGIDSC

-585 KTLATNRVIEGKVL
+585 KTIATNQVVESKVL
-599 FTFVSPERLQIEE
+599 FTFVSPERLQIED
-612 FRLSLQE
+612 FRTSLHE
-619 MYKNKV
+619 MHRNQV

-660 KTKNKQTIPIFGLTA
+660 KTKNKETIPIFGLTA

-690 GNGLTNIDTDALV
+690 GNGLTNIDTDAIV

-720 TVNFERNEKFKFTFP
+720 VVDFEREEKKLKLDDDKEIKLFP
-735 DKTELN
+735 IK
-741 LPVQPIIGDIKQQI
+741 GDVKQQT
-755 ALQKQ
+755 ALKKQ
-760 SELIKLVESIPE
+760 SELTTIVEMIPE
-772 RISIFN
+772 QLSTLNDGADKILKWTKEKFSIEGN
-778 EQADVILNWTL
+778 L
-789 KTFYSHQYDEEII
+789 
-802 TEAEKKELIKQL
+802 
-814 FPNIKIEPFDAAS
+814 PNIKIENFDADS
-827 FYNLSEYYNKSI
+827 FYNPSEFHNTSI

-863 DKYDEDIRDEEGN
+863 DKYDNDEYDEQGN
-876 IIHRWGDFVLDENG
+876 IIHRWGDFILDENG
-890 KKVKLP
+890 NKVKLP
-896 LHKRKAIAD
+896 LPKRKAVAD
-905 TLTKTGKYEVG
+905 ALTKTGKYEVG

-921 SDEDEKVGKETETES
+921 SDEDEKVGKEIETES
-936 FDNQRKFIDNEQNI
+936 FDNQRKFIENEQNI

-961 DKPNVRFTVHVNI
+961 DKPNVRFTVHINI

-988 GRDRKMALSSILFN
+988 GRDRKMALSTILFN

-1007 IFNQKFYENLEAEI
+1007 IFNQKCFEKLESEI
-1021 SEEALKLLK
+1021 SKEALKLLK
-1030 KFKNQKFYK
+1030 KLKNQKFYK
-1039 EEISEILKTIGNE
+1039 EEVPQILKTIGSE

-1061 LDNLGEIFVDKDNLL
+1061 LENLGEIFTDKDNLL

-1085 QEKEL
+1085 QEKEW
-1090 VVINELL
+1090 VIINELL

-1103 SKNNLYSLGEKLKEE
+1103 NTDNLFSISEILKEE
-1118 IDNENVYLKIKPTLG
+1118 IGEDEVWLRLFEGDFVDRVYVNYGNT
-1133 KSGRIYIDEK
+1133 EK
-1143 FPNSFGYVDIH
+1143 FGFINIRNFS
-1154 TLTGNTKLS
+1154 LNTG
-1163 NFDQLYSKQV
+1163 
-1173 LDFLI
+1173 I
-1178 AEIKSTFPLYNDI
+1178 STFPI
-1191 EKLKKWLSLKEISSS
+1191 EHSLQVLNRVSFLIKDRFHNYSNTEELKRWLKEKTDEVS
-1206 EIGIEQRLNEI
+1206 ENGIQKRLNEI

-1223 NPEIIVPFAN
+1223 NPEIVIPFAN

-1240 FHEEFKE
+1240 FHEEFKS
-1247 LFKKTITG
+1247 LFKTTITE
-1255 NASDEV
+1255 NASDDV
-1261 IFKSIEGTFENYI
+1261 IFKSIEGTFENYL
-1274 KNIKEKLNI
+1274 KNVKEKLNI
-1283 EIDTDESN
+1283 EIEADEN
-1291 LEALKQLYYSPRKK
+1291 DLESLKQLYYSPRKK

-1334 IRTVKKTDKEYIE
+1334 IHILKKTDDEYIE

-1362 ENEIE
+1362 ESEIE
-1367 NVYSA
+1367 NVYIA
-1372 KGNSILQKCLS
+1372 KGDTILQKCLS
-1383 FLTEFVY
+1383 FLTDFVY

-1408 EVGMQENGN
+1408 EIGMQKNGN

-1441 NNYSLTIDTDNAKE
+1441 ENYSLTLDTDNAKE
-1455 YSFDILWKYIEA
+1455 YDFNILWKYIQA

-1480 KHLRGAALRLLRT
+1480 KHLRGATLRLLRT

-1506 SLFILGIGTN
+1506 SLFVLGIGIN
-1516 KNIENEARESLT
+1516 KNIENEAKESLT

-1534 REKYTNLTFK
+1534 RDKYTNLTFE

-1556 IIKNANDSDEVTK
+1556 IIKNANDSEEVAK

-1585 WLKSFNH
+1585 WLKKFNE
-1592 KYLLDYE
+1592 KYLLDYEQ

>member
-1 MLQKNKRGST
+1 
-11 LRTKPTHCITFVF
+11 
-24 YQPINENTN
+24 
-33 LTMNQ
+33 MNQ
-38 TQFQAGYLL
+38 TQFQAGYIL
-47 DGINETLKNLDNKS
+47 DSISELLKNLGKP

-72 CFDLKINCNITSNSS
+72 CFDLEINFSISSKPS
-87 DSFTSVIHNLIV
+87 DSFTSIIHNLIV

-113 FLNAF
+113 FLDTF
-118 QKFQID
+118 QKFQIND
-124 NSEFTKQLGNIKY
+124 SDFTKQLGNIKY
-137 ESKLNEEEKNNIFSA
+137 ESKLNEDERNSVFSA
-152 LHIIDPRIRLT
+152 LHIIDPRIKLT
-163 EENYDSKLES
+163 ENNYDFELES
-173 SFEKDFIFRYLPQND
+173 NFEKDFVFKYLPENK
-188 LSFIQQLIESQRKL
+188 LSFIQQLIESQRNF
-202 DTIVTPEIGHN
+202 DTIVKPEIGHM

-227 ELECPFEVFGEKK
+227 VLEDEIEIFGEKK
-240 VRSYNQG
+240 VKTYNQG
-247 VLIEIDGTHHNLP
+247 LIIEIDGAKFHTNP
-260 DQSLLDR
+260 SQAQLDN
-267 FRDKSIKDTNWQPF
+267 FRDKTTKETKWIIK
-281 RIKNITDKSFAN
+281 RITDFTTTDFAN

-303 IDNNFNKILENNWLD
+303 IDNNYQRNLSDNWLD

-340 LSNNLDL
+340 LSNRLDL
-347 KAKEWSIL
+347 EAKEWSIL
-355 AIERDVPCVA
+355 AVERDVPCVA
-365 IAIEDLKQHFQHLFA
+365 LAIEDLEQHFQHLFA
-380 LAGIEYRFPNI
+380 LAGKQESVPTV
-391 NLLVLST
+391 NLQVVST
-398 EEFINSKLHDIA
+398 EEFVNSKLHDTK
-410 PRLIDDFQSEKEFD
+410 PELISKFDSDKDFD
-424 LIIDVSVLQRRGI
+424 LIIDISILQRRGI
-437 VKNEISFEG
+437 VKTETRFNS

-454 SHYVNSERKLY
+454 SHYVNSERKIY
-465 TSDIIDYNPVTKK
+465 TSDFIDYKPITKK

-486 ISKAKESL
+486 IPKAKESL
-494 TYFLQNIFRK
+494 SYFLQNIFRK

-544 QPGVTMVIDPIKS
+544 QSGVTMVIDPIKS
-557 LMQDQYDNFVK
+557 LMQDQYDNLVK
-568 DGIDSC
+568 NGIDSC
-574 NFINSKLTREE
+574 NVINSKLTREE
-585 KTLATNRVIEGKVL
+585 KTIATNQVTESKVL
-599 FTFVSPERLQIEE
+599 FTFVSPERLQIED

-619 MYKNKV
+619 MYKNNV

-660 KTKNKQTIPIFGLTA
+660 KTKNKETIPIFGLTA

-690 GNGLTNIDTDALV
+690 GNGLTNIDTDAIV

-720 TVNFERNEKFKFTFP
+720 TVNFERDENFKFILPDRTELTLPIQPIKGDVKQQTAIEKQSSLLKVVELVPDSLLALNERTDTILKWTKEKFSV
-735 DKTELN
+735 D
-741 LPVQPIIGDIKQQI
+741 G
-755 ALQKQ
+755 
-760 SELIKLVESIPE
+760 
-772 RISIFN
+772 
-778 EQADVILNWTL
+778 
-789 KTFYSHQYDEEII
+789 
-802 TEAEKKELIKQL
+802 QL
-814 FPNIKIEPFDAAS
+814 PNIKIENFDKTS
-827 FYNLSEYYNKSI
+827 FYTHNKSL

-845 VFCPHRTHLFGVT
+845 IFCPHRTHLFGVT

-863 DKYDEDIRDEEGN
+863 DKYDDDIRDEEGN
-876 IIHRWGDFVLDENG
+876 MIHRWGDFVLDENG

-896 LHKRKAIAD
+896 LPKRNAIAD
-905 TLTKTGKYEVG
+905 TLTKTGIYEVG

-921 SDEDEKVGKETETES
+921 SDEDEKVGKEIETES
-936 FDNQRKFIDNEQNI
+936 FDNQRKFIENEQNI

-961 DKPNVRFTVHVNI
+961 DKPNVRFTVHINI

-988 GRDRKMALSSILFN
+988 GRDRKMALSTILFN

-1007 IFNQKFYENLEAEI
+1007 IFNSKFYEKLSKKAEL

-1039 EEISEILKTIGNE
+1039 EEVPEILKAIGNE

-1061 LDNLGEIFVDKDNLL
+1061 LDNLGEIFTDKDNLL

-1085 QEKEL
+1085 QEKEMI
-1090 VVINELL
+1090 VINELL

-1103 SKNNLYSLGEKLKEE
+1103 NTDNLYSISEILKEE
-1118 IDNENVYLKIKPTLG
+1118 IGEEEVWVGLFEGDFVD
-1133 KSGRIYIDEK
+1133 RIYVNQGNTDKYGFINIRNISLNTGISTFPTEHSLQVLNRVSFLIKEK
-1143 FPNSFGYVDIH
+1143 FPNYS
-1154 TLTGNTKLS
+1154 NT
-1163 NFDQLYSKQV
+1163 N
-1173 LDFLI
+1173 
-1178 AEIKSTFPLYNDI
+1178 E
-1191 EKLKKWLSLKEISSS
+1191 LKKWFKEKADEVS
-1206 EIGIEQRLNEI
+1206 ESGIEQRLNEV

-1223 NPEIIVPFAN
+1223 NPEIVIPFSN

-1240 FHEEFKE
+1240 FYEEFKE
-1247 LFKKTITG
+1247 LFRKTITE

-1261 IFKSIEGTFENYI
+1261 IIKSIEGTFENYL
-1274 KNIKEKLNI
+1274 KNVKEKLNI
-1283 EIDTDESN
+1283 EIDTDESD
-1291 LEALKQLYYSPRKK
+1291 LETLKHLYYSPRKK

-1334 IRTVKKTDKEYIE
+1334 IRTLKKTDDEYIE

-1362 ENEIE
+1362 ESEIK
-1367 NVYSA
+1367 NVYKA

-1383 FLTEFVY
+1383 FLTDFVY
-1390 KEIEAKRLRSIE
+1390 KEIEVKRLRSIE

-1408 EVGMQENGN
+1408 EIGIQENGN

-1428 NSKYAKENHEIDG
+1428 NSKYAKENHEIDTE
-1441 NNYSLTIDTDNAKE
+1441 NYSLTIDTDNAKD
-1455 YSFDILWKYIEA
+1455 YSLDILWKYIEA

-1480 KHLRGAALRLLRT
+1480 KHLRGATLRLLRT

-1506 SLFILGIGTN
+1506 SLFVLGIGTN
-1516 KNIENEARESLT
+1516 VNIENEARESLT

-1534 REKYTNLTFK
+1534 REKYTNLTFE
-1544 ELSQNIERYKTE
+1544 ELSQSIERYKTE
-1556 IIKNANDSDEVTK
+1556 IIKNANDSEEVAK
-1569 ILDVII
+1569 ILEVII

-1585 WLKSFNH
+1585 WLKNFNQ
-1592 KYLLDYE
+1592 KYLLEYDR